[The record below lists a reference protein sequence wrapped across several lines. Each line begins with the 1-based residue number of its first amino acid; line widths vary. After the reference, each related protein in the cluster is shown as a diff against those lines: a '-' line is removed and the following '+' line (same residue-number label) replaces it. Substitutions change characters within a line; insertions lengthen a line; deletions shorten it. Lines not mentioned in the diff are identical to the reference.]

1 MADAHEGMS
10 LSLKANFAQVNEA
23 KKATQALNSAFGELQ
38 RRANSL
44 HMSTNFPREINHI
57 DTVTAS
63 YVRRLESEGKTYE
76 ANQQKVKAYQ
86 GAISKLSAEQSRLQ
100 SALSRTTSSTDKA
113 SDAYRSQQIKL
124 NQTTAEINKFKAGI
138 KSAQSEM
145 DRLHPTG
152 FNRWVKGAD
161 EVNKAATTMKSKL
174 HSAWDSIRGGAT
186 VAAAGIGAVGAA
198 AFSGAKQSA
207 EIQQRYREI
216 NNLAVLG
223 GEKQKEVTKS
233 VMEMQRQGRDMSIK
247 YGKSQQ
253 EIAAGYEDLVKRG
266 YTTKQAVG
274 ALQTELQASVA
285 SGDKFSDVTTVSS
298 QVLDAFGMRADD
310 TATMLK
316 NTKNV
321 VNELAYSA
329 DATSTG
335 FSDLGVAMSYVGT
348 AAHSNNIR
356 LAETASALGV
366 LSNNGL
372 ESDKAGTALRATI
385 NGLTNQANKI
395 GKKNSIFD
403 KLGIKKSEMV
413 DAHGNLKGLSQ
424 DMAVLYKHIE
434 EHSKGGSDQ
443 NGFFKSIFGTTGMN
457 GAMILA
463 KSSKEVEDLTKRTE
477 KAGKTGKYVSE
488 LAAKNMGT
496 AQGSANSARQAM
508 NAFKMTLGNA
518 VLPAINKASN
528 ELAKFLLS
536 KDGKKFQKDVGGA
549 VAKVA
554 NELVKFIEWSSTH
567 KKQIEW
573 IGKGLLV
580 GYSAVKAAQF
590 ISFLGKVKTG
600 LEAIKATK
608 LVGGLFGTGENA
620 GIVTKLMGGSKIAKA
635 GPQSVIDVAAK
646 GSRKWYQAPLE
657 SARHAGGFKNLT
669 TLGKVANVGAGIGVG
684 IDAGTQ
690 VFSAIKNRHNAEKRS
705 QDIGGAVGTG
715 AGGLIGLAVGGPMG
729 AMVGAQI
736 GKVAGRW
743 GGHAVNEF
751 TKGWQR
757 SKPPKNF
764 WSLENLG
771 WSTKDT
777 LGKIGKWGGK
787 VGKNIGSAIGKGK
800 KWVGKNGKE
809 LALTA
814 VSPMLGIPALLY
826 KNNPKVKKWADG
838 IGKTIS
844 TNWHNGVKGVG
855 KWIKSIPSNLG
866 KTGKGIKNWATQTGN
881 NIHKGWNKGIK
892 ASHNFFKNLPK
903 NTRNFVKSTQRSM
916 SKFGRSV
923 QRGFTGAYKK
933 ARGKVH
939 AFGKWYGKTWSRI
952 FRTVNNNRYV
962 KAFKKGRLFQTAF
975 KDMKSRWNGFSKWFG
990 KGWNSF
996 WKKTKKWAQN
1006 SWNGIKHNWNSF
1018 WGAIPKKW
1026 DAFKKSFGKGWS
1038 SFWGG
1043 VGRTFSNIVKGIEDA
1058 WNKSIGGIIKAWN
1071 GFTGKLGAFGKWA
1084 KNSWTG
1090 TKNNVKGFANDINYA
1105 FGGSK
1110 HKYKYDKFAHAN
1122 GGSMHTSHGALVGE
1136 AGPELAYKPYANH
1149 VRLLGANGPQFTKVH
1164 AGEHI
1169 LNARD
1174 TAKVLNGGLG
1184 NGLTL
1189 KGYASGTDK
1198 LGKTSKKVTNDY
1210 KQIADKSSK
1219 SLNSLSK
1226 KSSSTWN
1233 KIARQTGKDSSK
1245 TRKRAISDYSD
1256 MHKGIVK
1263 QMDKTH
1269 DGVISLSESTAKGF
1283 GKALDKTKGYARD
1296 AMSDSIGEINKGITG
1311 IDKVLGQFGGNTS
1324 VIKPVKFATGTDANG
1339 RLTENTLAM
1348 VNDAQTGPRQEALV
1362 SDKNELFLPRG
1373 NNVTM
1378 MLPKGWGVL
1387 NGTQTQQVAKSAG
1400 VKHFAK
1406 GSGLSHSALRKLA
1419 EKAGANPAD
1428 SFKDMFLDK
1437 LRPSGSNLKRG
1448 SVELAQNSSQ
1458 HFGNPWSN
1466 AMWTVIND
1474 AIGDSSKNAKGLLK
1488 AVEKNGEGHK
1498 YVWGAAG
1505 PSTFDCSGLVMY
1517 TLKHDYGIDYPHFS
1531 GAQYARTQHI
1541 SKNDAR
1547 MGDLVFWGPGD
1558 HVGVYAGGNKYFS
1571 AESPS
1576 QGIHMNTLSS
1586 VVGHGS
1592 PMFGRVKGIKN
1603 DSSKA
1608 TRKNT
1613 ADKALINLAKRELG
1627 ASALKWIKDKL
1638 GDEMGSLS
1646 NPSGDGVARWRSVIE
1661 RAARVMHVSL
1671 SKADLAHIL
1680 NVTAHESGGN
1690 PKAVNG
1696 WDSNAKA
1703 GTPSKGVIQF
1713 IQPTFDHYAVKGHH
1727 NILNGYDQ
1735 YLAMFND
1742 KTWRRDLTLG
1752 GWGPTGAVRGYA
1764 KGGRP
1769 KAHTPFIAGERGPEL
1784 ITADGPVKV
1793 DSHEQTK
1800 RKVSDLAQMFKFPKI
1815 NRPTR
1820 SNSSAPVININFN
1833 GPIYGTKEEA
1843 KRIAELVRR
1852 EINKALV
1859 NIGDEFGT
1867 DPSIY

>member
-1 MADAHEGMS
+1 
-10 LSLKANFAQVNEA
+10 
-23 KKATQALNSAFGELQ
+23 
-38 RRANSL
+38 
-44 HMSTNFPREINHI
+44 
-57 DTVTAS
+57 
-63 YVRRLESEGKTYE
+63 
-76 ANQQKVKAYQ
+76 
-86 GAISKLSAEQSRLQ
+86 
-100 SALSRTTSSTDKA
+100 
-113 SDAYRSQQIKL
+113 
-124 NQTTAEINKFKAGI
+124 
-138 KSAQSEM
+138 
-145 DRLHPTG
+145 
-152 FNRWVKGAD
+152 
-161 EVNKAATTMKSKL
+161 
-174 HSAWDSIRGGAT
+174 
-186 VAAAGIGAVGAA
+186 
-198 AFSGAKQSA
+198 
-207 EIQQRYREI
+207 
-216 NNLAVLG
+216 
-223 GEKQKEVTKS
+223 
-233 VMEMQRQGRDMSIK
+233 
-247 YGKSQQ
+247 
-253 EIAAGYEDLVKRG
+253 
-266 YTTKQAVG
+266 
-274 ALQTELQASVA
+274 
-285 SGDKFSDVTTVSS
+285 
-298 QVLDAFGMRADD
+298 
-310 TATMLK
+310 
-316 NTKNV
+316 
-321 VNELAYSA
+321 
-329 DATSTG
+329 
-335 FSDLGVAMSYVGT
+335 
-348 AAHSNNIR
+348 
-356 LAETASALGV
+356 
-366 LSNNGL
+366 
-372 ESDKAGTALRATI
+372 
-385 NGLTNQANKI
+385 
-395 GKKNSIFD
+395 
-403 KLGIKKSEMV
+403 MV

-424 DMAVLYKHIE
+424 DMSVLYKHIE

-518 VLPAINKASN
+518 VLPAINEASN
-528 ELAKFLLS
+528 SLAKFLLS
-536 KDGKKFQKDVGGA
+536 KDGEKFQKNVGKVVGDFANGLVSLIRFATQHETMMKFVGGGFLA
-549 VAKVA
+549 
-554 NELVKFIEWSSTH
+554 
-567 KKQIEW
+567 
-573 IGKGLLV
+573 
-580 GYSAVKAAQF
+580 GYATVKAAKAV
-590 ISFLGKVKTG
+590 SF
-600 LEAIKATK
+600 
-608 LVGGLFGTGENA
+608 VGGLYEQYKKLADISPRVASIGKTAGELTSTKTSFKNMTKGAKFAVGVSAVFNAAQIGNDFYQAATAKTAKQRIQSAGA
-620 GIVTKLMGGSKIAKA
+620 GIGG
-635 GPQSVIDVAAK
+635 
-646 GSRKWYQAPLE
+646 L
-657 SARHAGGFKNLT
+657 
-669 TLGKVANVGAGIGVG
+669 VGAGIGG
-684 IDAGTQ
+684 MLGGAAGATIGAQ
-690 VFSAIKNRHNAEKRS
+690 LGQAMGPKAATEFVKYFNPDTKYVERHKGKDGKTHKRVFTANTGRTKAEKSWNMNHTMDWQNFLHPNNVADFFGGAANITWNWLGHLNDQGFKNRSAKTLKASYKGSWEESFGKWLHQPMGKVSPSIRENAKRANKNRSAIGNWWNSLFGGDKVQAAELTKAQRKALRNGKTIGVSATKGAKSGMKDFPSWTKKLSAKSNKWFKSKWDGMKSWAGGVNKNVQSGWHGFTSWSGNLSHRSSKFFKSKWSGMQSWAGGINKDVQSGWKGIKTWFGNLGKNAVDLFKKPFEGLSKWAS
-705 QDIGGAVGTG
+705 DHTPKPVKAALGAVGKG
-715 AGGLIGLAVGGPMG
+715 
-729 AMVGAQI
+729 
-736 GKVAGRW
+736 
-743 GGHAVNEF
+743 VN
-751 TKGWQR
+751 W
-757 SKPPKNF
+757 
-764 WSLENLG
+764 
-771 WSTKDT
+771 
-777 LGKIGKWGGK
+777 
-787 VGKNIGSAIGKGK
+787 VKGK
-800 KWVGKNGKE
+800 
-809 LALTA
+809 L
-814 VSPMLGIPALLY
+814 
-826 KNNPKVKKWADG
+826 
-838 IGKTIS
+838 
-844 TNWHNGVKGVG
+844 
-855 KWIKSIPSNLG
+855 
-866 KTGKGIKNWATQTGN
+866 TGK
-881 NIHKGWNKGIK
+881 
-892 ASHNFFKNLPK
+892 
-903 NTRNFVKSTQRSM
+903 
-916 SKFGRSV
+916 
-923 QRGFTGAYKK
+923 
-933 ARGKVH
+933 
-939 AFGKWYGKTWSRI
+939 
-952 FRTVNNNRYV
+952 
-962 KAFKKGRLFQTAF
+962 
-975 KDMKSRWNGFSKWFG
+975 
-990 KGWNSF
+990 
-996 WKKTKKWAQN
+996 
-1006 SWNGIKHNWNSF
+1006 
-1018 WGAIPKKW
+1018 
-1026 DAFKKSFGKGWS
+1026 
-1038 SFWGG
+1038 
-1043 VGRTFSNIVKGIEDA
+1043 
-1058 WNKSIGGIIKAWN
+1058 
-1071 GFTGKLGAFGKWA
+1071 
-1084 KNSWTG
+1084 
-1090 TKNNVKGFANDINYA
+1090 
-1105 FGGSK
+1105 
-1110 HKYKYDKFAHAN
+1110 AHAN
-1122 GGSMHTSHGALVGE
+1122 GGLMHTSHGALVGE
-1136 AGPELAYKPYANH
+1136 AGPELAYKPYANN

-1169 LNARD
+1169 LNAHD

-1233 KIARQTGKDSSK
+1233 KITRQTGKDSSK

-1387 NGTQTQQVAKSAG
+1387 NGTQTQQVAKSTG

-1419 EKAGANPAD
+1419 EKAGANPAQ
-1428 SFKDMFLDK
+1428 SFKEMYLDK
-1437 LRPSGSNLKRG
+1437 LKPSGSNLKRG
-1448 SVELAQNSSQ
+1448 SIGLAQNSSQ

-1603 DSSKA
+1603 DFSKA

-1852 EINKALV
+1852 EINKVLV

-1867 DPSIY
+1867 DPSLY

>member
-1 MADAHEGMS
+1 MAGTHESFNLGVR
-10 LSLKANFAQVNEA
+10 ANFAQVEEA
-23 KKATQALNSAFGELQ
+23 RKATNALYAALGQVE
-38 RRANSL
+38 RRANNM
-44 HMSTNFPREINHI
+44 HMNGNLPKEINHI

-63 YVRRLESEGKTYE
+63 YIRRLESEGKTYE
-76 ANQQKVKAYQ
+76 ANQQKVKAYHS
-86 GAISKLSAEQSRLQ
+86 AIAELNNKQKDLEI
-100 SALSRTTSSTDKA
+100 ALNRTANATDKN
-113 SDAYRSQQIKL
+113 SDAYRTQQIKI
-124 NQTTAEINKFKAGI
+124 NQTVADINKFKAGM
-138 KSAQSEM
+138 KSVQAEM
-145 DRLHPTG
+145 DRMRPTG
-152 FNRWVKGAD
+152 FNRIVHSA
-161 EVNKAATTMKSKL
+161 EVATKATDTMKNKL

-186 VAAAGIGAVGAA
+186 VAAAGIGAIGAA
-198 AFSGAKQSA
+198 AMSGAKQSA
-207 EIQQRYREI
+207 AIQQRYREI
-216 NNLAVLG
+216 NNLAVLS
-223 GEKQKEVTKS
+223 GEHQKEVTKAVS
-233 VMEMQRQGRDMSIK
+233 AMQREGRDISIK

-266 YTTKQAVG
+266 YTTKQALG
-274 ALQTELQASVA
+274 ALTTEVQASVA

-298 QVLDAFGMRADD
+298 QVLDAFGMRAK
-310 TATMLK
+310 TTSTMLK
-316 NTKNV
+316 NTKQV

-348 AAHSNNIR
+348 AAKSNNVS

-385 NGLTNQANKI
+385 NGLTNQINKI
-395 GKKNSIFD
+395 GTKNSIFT
-403 KLGIKKSEMV
+403 KLGIKKSEML

-424 DMAVLYKHIE
+424 DMSVLYKHIE
-434 EHSKGGSDQ
+434 EHSKGGSDK
-443 NGFFKSIFGTTGMN
+443 NGFFKSIFGTSGMN

-477 KAGKTGKYVSE
+477 EAGKTGSYVAK
-488 LAAKNMGT
+488 LAARNMGT
-496 AQGSANSARQAM
+496 AQGSAASARQAM

-518 VLPAINKASN
+518 VLPAINQASN
-528 ELAKFLLS
+528 SLAKFLLS
-536 KDGKKFQKDVGGA
+536 KDGKKFQKNVGKVVGDFANGLVSLIRFATQHETMMKFVGGGFLA
-549 VAKVA
+549 GYATVKVAK
-554 NELVKFIEWSSTH
+554 
-567 KKQIEW
+567 
-573 IGKGLLV
+573 
-580 GYSAVKAAQF
+580 AV
-590 ISFLGKVKTG
+590 SF
-600 LEAIKATK
+600 
-608 LVGGLFGTGENA
+608 VGGLYEQYKKLAEISPKVASLGKTA
-620 GIVTKLMGGSKIAKA
+620 GQLTNFKTSFRNV
-635 GPQSVIDVAAK
+635 AK
-646 GSRKWYQAPLE
+646 GAKLAVGVSAVFSAAQIGNDFYQAATAK
-657 SARHAGGFKNLT
+657 STKQRIQGVGAGVGSL
-669 TLGKVANVGAGIGVG
+669 VGAGIGG
-684 IDAGTQ
+684 ALGGPAGATIGAQ
-690 VFSAIKNRHNAEKRS
+690 LGQAMGPKAAQEFVKYFNPDTKYLFPYKGKDGKTHRRVVTANTGRTKAERSWGMNHTMDWQNFLHPNNAADFFGGAANITWNWLGHLNDQGFKNRSAKTLRASYKGSWEENLGKWLHSPMGKVSPSIRENAKRS
-705 QDIGGAVGTG
+705 QANRT
-715 AGGLIGLAVGGPMG
+715 
-729 AMVGAQI
+729 
-736 GKVAGRW
+736 
-743 GGHAVNEF
+743 
-751 TKGWQR
+751 
-757 SKPPKNF
+757 
-764 WSLENLG
+764 
-771 WSTKDT
+771 
-777 LGKIGKWGGK
+777 
-787 VGKNIGSAIGKGK
+787 
-800 KWVGKNGKE
+800 
-809 LALTA
+809 
-814 VSPMLGIPALLY
+814 
-826 KNNPKVKKWADG
+826 
-838 IGKTIS
+838 
-844 TNWHNGVKGVG
+844 
-855 KWIKSIPSNLG
+855 
-866 KTGKGIKNWATQTGN
+866 
-881 NIHKGWNKGIK
+881 
-892 ASHNFFKNLPK
+892 
-903 NTRNFVKSTQRSM
+903 
-916 SKFGRSV
+916 
-923 QRGFTGAYKK
+923 
-933 ARGKVH
+933 
-939 AFGKWYGKTWSRI
+939 AFGKWWNNLFGSNKVEAAELTQAQKKALRNGKAIGVSATKGAKSGMKDFPSWTKRLSAKSNKWFKSKWDGMKSWASGVNKKVQGGWHGFASWSGNLSHKSSKFFRSKWSGMQSWASGINKNVQSGWKGIKTWFGNLGKNAVDLFKKPFEGLSKWVSDH
-952 FRTVNNNRYV
+952 TPKPV
-962 KAFKKGRLFQTAF
+962 KAALGAV
-975 KDMKSRWNGFSKWFG
+975 G
-990 KGWNSF
+990 KG
-996 WKKTKKWAQN
+996 
-1006 SWNGIKHNWNSF
+1006 INW
-1018 WGAIPKKW
+1018 
-1026 DAFKKSFGKGWS
+1026 
-1038 SFWGG
+1038 
-1043 VGRTFSNIVKGIEDA
+1043 VKG
-1058 WNKSIGGIIKAWN
+1058 KL
-1071 GFTGKLGAFGKWA
+1071 TGK
-1084 KNSWTG
+1084 
-1090 TKNNVKGFANDINYA
+1090 
-1105 FGGSK
+1105 
-1110 HKYKYDKFAHAN
+1110 AHAN
-1122 GGSMHTSHGALVGE
+1122 GGTMHTTHGALVGE

-1149 VRLLGANGPQFTKVH
+1149 VRLLGANGPQFTKVQS
-1164 AGEHI
+1164 GEHI

-1219 SLNSLSK
+1219 QLNSLSK
-1226 KSSSTWN
+1226 KSQNVWN
-1233 KIARQTGKDSSK
+1233 KITRQTGKDSSN
-1245 TRKRAISDYSD
+1245 TRKRAVSDYAD

-1283 GKALDKTKGYARD
+1283 GKALGKTKGYAKD
-1296 AMSDSIGEINKGITG
+1296 AMSDMIGQVNKGISG

-1339 RLTENTLAM
+1339 RLTQNTLAM
-1348 VNDAQTGPRQEALV
+1348 VNDATTGPRQEALV
-1362 SDKNELFLPRG
+1362 SDKNELYLPHG

-1387 NGTQTQQVAKSAG
+1387 NGTQTQQVAQSAG
-1400 VKHFAK
+1400 IKHFAK
-1406 GSGLSHSALRKLA
+1406 GTGLSHSALKKLA
-1419 EKAGANPAD
+1419 EKAEANPAQ
-1428 SFKDMFLDK
+1428 SFKEMFLDK
-1437 LRPSGSNLKRG
+1437 LKPSGSNLKRG
-1448 SVELAQNSSQ
+1448 SIGLAQNSSQ

-1603 DSSKA
+1603 DSSKV

-1613 ADKALINLAKRELG
+1613 ADKSLINLAKRELG

-1769 KAHTPFIAGERGPEL
+1769 KVHTPFIAGERGPEL

-1793 DSHEQTK
+1793 DTHEQTK
-1800 RKVSDLAQMFKFPKI
+1800 RKLSDLVNLVDPKI
-1815 NRPTR
+1815 NRPTHR
-1820 SNSSAPVININFN
+1820 NNSAPIININFN
-1833 GPIYGTKEEA
+1833 GPIGGSVEDA
-1843 KRIAELVRR
+1843 KRIAEIVKR
-1852 EINKALV
+1852 EITQYLV

-1867 DPSIY
+1867 DPSLY

>member
-38 RRANSL
+38 RRANNL
-44 HMSTNFPREINHI
+44 HMSANFPREINHI

-63 YVRRLESEGKTYE
+63 YVKRLESEGKTYE

-86 GAISKLSAEQSRLQ
+86 GAIGKLSAEQSRLQ
-100 SALSRTTSSTDKA
+100 SALNRTTSSTDKA
-113 SDAYRSQQIKL
+113 SDAYRNQQIKL

-145 DRLHPTG
+145 ERIHPTG
-152 FNRWVKGAD
+152 FNRWVKGAND
-161 EVNKAATTMKSKL
+161 VTKATSTMKNKL

-198 AFSGAKQSA
+198 AMSGAKQSA
-207 EIQQRYREI
+207 AIQQRYREI

-223 GEKQKEVTKS
+223 GERQKEVTKAVS
-233 VMEMQRQGRDMSIK
+233 AMQREGRDISIK

-253 EIAAGYEDLVKRG
+253 EVAAGYEDLVKRG
-266 YTTKQAVG
+266 YTTKQALG
-274 ALQTELQASVA
+274 ALTTEVQASVA

-385 NGLTNQANKI
+385 NGLTNQVNKI

-463 KSSKEVEDLTKRTE
+463 KSSKEVEDLTRRTE

-518 VLPAINKASN
+518 VLPAINEASN
-528 ELAKFLLS
+528 SLAKFLLS
-536 KDGKKFQKDVGGA
+536 KDGEKFQKNVGKVVGDFANGLVSLIRFATQHETMMKFVGGGFLA
-549 VAKVA
+549 
-554 NELVKFIEWSSTH
+554 
-567 KKQIEW
+567 
-573 IGKGLLV
+573 
-580 GYSAVKAAQF
+580 GYATVKAARAV
-590 ISFLGKVKTG
+590 SF
-600 LEAIKATK
+600 
-608 LVGGLFGTGENA
+608 VGGLYEQYKRLTGITPKIKDLENVTSRSAGVKSGLSKYLTGNRLVFGATVAFSAAQIGTDFYKA
-620 GIVTKLMGGSKIAKA
+620 ATAKSTQDRIA
-635 GPQSVIDVAAK
+635 D
-646 GSRKWYQAPLE
+646 
-657 SARHAGGFKNLT
+657 
-669 TLGKVANVGAGIGVG
+669 VGAG
-684 IDAGTQ
+684 AGNL
-690 VFSAIKNRHNAEKRS
+690 I
-705 QDIGGAVGTG
+705 GTG
-715 AGGLIGLAVGGPMG
+715 IGAAL
-729 AMVGAQI
+729 
-736 GKVAGRW
+736 
-743 GGHAVNEF
+743 
-751 TKGWQR
+751 
-757 SKPPKNF
+757 
-764 WSLENLG
+764 
-771 WSTKDT
+771 
-777 LGKIGKWGGK
+777 GGK
-787 VGKNIGSAIGKGK
+787 TGAAIGSQLGQAMGPAAAKSFNKAFNPNTRFNLKNPKPIAHGKKHIVQYTENGYYYTIGKGK
-800 KWVGKNGKE
+800 QKYFKDQRNYSEKE
-809 LALTA
+809 LNTGHRLDATQFLQAKNPVDFVTGALSGGYQFISHLNDLDYLKRSIKFANASSQKGWFNDFFFKPMGKPKFKDHGDIGKGFRTA
-814 VSPMLGIPALLY
+814 IGNWFRSKPNAGRAYQSTPGEKWIASLFSGNKVQAAELTKAQRKALRDGKSIGIS
-826 KNNPKVKKWADG
+826 VKKGAQKGMQGFPAWAQKL
-838 IGKTIS
+838 GKKS
-844 TNWHNGVKGVG
+844 NDWFKG
-855 KWIKSIPSNLG
+855 KWSGMEKWSGAVNKNVQSGWHGFTSWSGNLSHRSSKFFKSKWSGMQSWAGGINKDVQSGWKGIKTWFGNLG
-866 KTGKGIKNWATQTGN
+866 KNAVDLFKKPFEGLSKWVSDHTPKPVKAALGAVGKGVNWVKGKLTGK
-881 NIHKGWNKGIK
+881 
-892 ASHNFFKNLPK
+892 
-903 NTRNFVKSTQRSM
+903 
-916 SKFGRSV
+916 
-923 QRGFTGAYKK
+923 
-933 ARGKVH
+933 
-939 AFGKWYGKTWSRI
+939 
-952 FRTVNNNRYV
+952 
-962 KAFKKGRLFQTAF
+962 
-975 KDMKSRWNGFSKWFG
+975 
-990 KGWNSF
+990 
-996 WKKTKKWAQN
+996 
-1006 SWNGIKHNWNSF
+1006 
-1018 WGAIPKKW
+1018 
-1026 DAFKKSFGKGWS
+1026 
-1038 SFWGG
+1038 
-1043 VGRTFSNIVKGIEDA
+1043 
-1058 WNKSIGGIIKAWN
+1058 
-1071 GFTGKLGAFGKWA
+1071 
-1084 KNSWTG
+1084 
-1090 TKNNVKGFANDINYA
+1090 
-1105 FGGSK
+1105 
-1110 HKYKYDKFAHAN
+1110 AHAN
-1122 GGSMHTSHGALVGE
+1122 GGIMHTSHGALVGE
-1136 AGPELAYKPYANH
+1136 AGPELAYEPYANN
-1149 VRLLGANGPQFTKVH
+1149 VRLLGANGPQFTKIH

-1169 LNARD
+1169 LNAHD

-1210 KQIADKSSK
+1210 KEIADKSSK

-1233 KIARQTGKDSSK
+1233 KITRQTGKDSSK

-1283 GKALDKTKGYARD
+1283 GKALGKTKGYARD

-1373 NNVTM
+1373 NNITM

-1419 EKAGANPAD
+1419 EKAGANPAQ
-1428 SFKDMFLDK
+1428 SFKEMYLDK
-1437 LRPSGSNLKRG
+1437 LKPSGSNLKRG
-1448 SVELAQNSSQ
+1448 SIGLAQNSSQ

-1603 DSSKA
+1603 DFSKD

-1820 SNSSAPVININFN
+1820 SNGSAPVININFN

-1852 EINKALV
+1852 EINKVLV

-1867 DPSIY
+1867 DPSLY

>member
-10 LSLKANFAQVNEA
+10 LSLKANFTQVNEA

-44 HMSTNFPREINHI
+44 HMSANFPREINHI

-63 YVRRLESEGKTYE
+63 YVKRLESEGKTYE
-76 ANQQKVKAYQ
+76 ANQQKVNAYQ
-86 GAISKLSAEQSRLQ
+86 GAIGKLSAEQSRLQ
-100 SALSRTTSSTDKA
+100 TALNRTTSSTDKA

-145 DRLHPTG
+145 KRIHPTG
-152 FNRWVKGAD
+152 FNRWVKGAN
-161 EVNKAATTMKSKL
+161 EVNKITDTVKGKL
-174 HSAWDSIRGGAT
+174 HSAFSSIKGGAI
-186 VAAAGIGAVGAA
+186 ASAGAIGAVGAA

-207 EIQQRYREI
+207 AIQQRYREI

-233 VMEMQRQGRDMSIK
+233 VTEMQRQGRDMSIK

-253 EIAAGYEDLVKRG
+253 KIAEGYEDLIKRG
-266 YTTKQAVG
+266 YTTKQALG

-285 SGDKFSDVTTVSS
+285 SGDDFKDVTTVSS
-298 QVLDAFGMRADD
+298 QVLEAFGMKADS
-310 TATMLK
+310 TKTMLK
-316 NTKNV
+316 NTKEV

-329 DATSTG
+329 DATSTR
-335 FSDLGVAMSYVGT
+335 FSDLGVAMSYVGE
-348 AAHSNNIR
+348 AAHTNGIS
-356 LAETASALGV
+356 LSETASALGV
-366 LSNNGL
+366 LSNHGM
-372 ESDKAGTALRATI
+372 ESDKAGTNLRGTI
-385 NGLTNQANKI
+385 NGLTNQINKI
-395 GKKNSIFD
+395 GKKNSIFTQ
-403 KLGIKKSEMV
+403 LGITKSEML
-413 DAHGNLKGLSQ
+413 DAHGNIKSLSH
-424 DMAVLYKHIE
+424 DMGVLYKHVQ
-434 EHSKGGSDQ
+434 EHSKGGSQ
-443 NGFFKSIFGTTGMN
+443 TNGFFRSIFGTTAMN
-457 GAMILA
+457 GALTLA
-463 KSSKEVEDLTKRTE
+463 KHSSEVSKLDKNTQHY
-477 KAGKTGKYVSE
+477 GKTGTYVAQ
-488 LAAKNMGT
+488 LAKKNMAT
-496 AQGSANSARQAM
+496 AQGNMASAKRSLDV
-508 NAFKMTLGNA
+508 FKMTLGNA
-518 VLPAINKASN
+518 LLPALNQASN
-528 ELAKFLLS
+528 ALAKFLLS

-549 VAKVA
+549 VGYVA
-554 NELVKFIEWSSTH
+554 NKLVAFIKWTSTH
-567 KKQIEW
+567 EKEVEW

-590 ISFLGKVKTG
+590 ISFLGKVKDW
-600 LEAIKATK
+600 LEAIKSIK
-608 LVGGLFGTGENA
+608 FVGGLFGKGLEDKAATATVQRLGGAVTKGATRGNA
-620 GIVTKLMGGSKIAKA
+620 GILTGALQSAK
-635 GPQSVIDVAAK
+635 S
-646 GSRKWYQAPLE
+646 
-657 SARHAGGFKNLT
+657 AGGFKNLT
-669 TLGKVANVGAGIGVG
+669 TVGKIANVGAGIGVG

-729 AMVGAQI
+729 AAFGAQI

-743 GGHAVNEF
+743 GGHAVNQF
-751 TKGWQR
+751 TKGWQK
-757 SKPPKNF
+757 SKPPKSF

-771 WSTKDT
+771 WSTHDMFNEV
-777 LGKIGKWGGK
+777 GKGWNDFWGGMGNWRKKQSAGWTKWNRQTAQGIGKWASD
-787 VGKNIGSAIGKGK
+787 VGKGWNK
-800 KWVGKNGKE
+800 
-809 LALTA
+809 
-814 VSPMLGIPALLY
+814 
-826 KNNPKVKKWADG
+826 
-838 IGKTIS
+838 
-844 TNWHNGVKGVG
+844 GVKGVG
-855 KWIKSIPSNLG
+855 KWIHDIPSNIG
-866 KTGKGIKNWATQTGN
+866 KTGTSIKNWAGNVGN
-881 NIHKGWNKGIK
+881 NIHKGFDTATRNT
-892 ASHNFFKNLPK
+892 HNFFKSLPK
-903 NTRNFVKSTQRSM
+903 NTRKTGSNIKNWA
-916 SKFGRSV
+916 SKTGRNIGKGINS
-923 QRGFTGAYKK
+923 GWKK
-933 ARGKVH
+933 AKTGVSN
-939 AFGKWYGKTWSRI
+939 FGKWYSKKWNDIWKS
-952 FRTVNNNRYV
+952 VNNNRYV
-962 KAFKKGRLFQTAF
+962 KAFKKGQLFQTAF
-975 KDMKSRWNGFSKWFG
+975 KDMKSRWNAFSKWFG
-990 KGWNSF
+990 KGWNGF
-996 WKKTKKWAQN
+996 WAKIGKWAKN
-1006 SWNGIKHNWNSF
+1006 SWNGIKRNWNNF
-1018 WGAIPKKW
+1018 WGSLPKKW
-1026 DAFKKSFGKGWS
+1026 EAFKKGFAKGWS
-1038 SFWGG
+1038 NFWGG
-1043 VGRTFSNIVKGIEDA
+1043 IKKA
-1058 WNKSIGGIIKAWN
+1058 WDNSIGRIIKAWN

-1090 TKNNVKGFANDINYA
+1090 TKNNVKGFTNRMIYGA
-1105 FGGSK
+1105 GGK
-1110 HKYKYDKFAHAN
+1110 KTTFKYDKFAHAN
-1122 GGSMHTSHGALVGE
+1122 GGTMHTSHGALVGE
-1136 AGPELAYKPYANH
+1136 AGPELAYKPYANN

-1219 SLNSLSK
+1219 SLNNLSK

-1233 KIARQTGKDSSK
+1233 KITRQTGKDSSK

-1324 VIKPVKFATGTDANG
+1324 VIKPVKFASGTDANG

-1419 EKAGANPAD
+1419 EKAGANPAQ
-1428 SFKDMFLDK
+1428 SFKEMYLDK
-1437 LRPSGSNLKRG
+1437 LKPSGSNLKRG
-1448 SVELAQNSSQ
+1448 SIGLVQNSSQ

-1466 AMWTVIND
+1466 AMWTVINN
-1474 AIGDSSKNAKGLLK
+1474 AIGGGDGKGGTREAFLKYAERTFSGVPYQMGAASKKLSDCSGMVSQALEHFGINIGRTTVAMQSSSGVQYLGKSLSKTIPGDL
-1488 AVEKNGEGHK
+1488 VIFGHGT
-1498 YVWGAAG
+1498 GAAG
-1505 PSTFDCSGLVMY
+1505 HVGIIKNPHTGTMFNETPPHARVTSIADDKGMGYGYYRVRGLHNASQSKKQAVADKRLISLAKQELGHHAISWIKKNLSDDLGSLGSFSIGGDLAQRAKALAAGLRKLDPNATKNGIAAILGNWNFESGGLNPGAVNPGGGASGLGQWLGGRKANLIAY
-1517 TLKHDYGIDYPHFS
+1517 ARRHGTSWKNA
-1531 GAQYARTQHI
+1531 GAQLSFAVKGEGSDSAILRSI
-1541 SKNDAR
+1541 LEGSGSVAS
-1547 MGDLVFWGPGD
+1547 L
-1558 HVGVYAGGNKYFS
+1558 ANKFS
-1571 AESPS
+1571 AEWERGGYNA
-1576 QGIHMNTLSS
+1576 QHVRGAMEI
-1586 VVGHGS
+1586 
-1592 PMFGRVKGIKN
+1592 R
-1603 DSSKA
+1603 
-1608 TRKNT
+1608 
-1613 ADKALINLAKRELG
+1613 KAL
-1627 ASALKWIKDKL
+1627 
-1638 GDEMGSLS
+1638 
-1646 NPSGDGVARWRSVIE
+1646 
-1661 RAARVMHVSL
+1661 
-1671 SKADLAHIL
+1671 
-1680 NVTAHESGGN
+1680 
-1690 PKAVNG
+1690 
-1696 WDSNAKA
+1696 
-1703 GTPSKGVIQF
+1703 
-1713 IQPTFDHYAVKGHH
+1713 
-1727 NILNGYDQ
+1727 
-1735 YLAMFND
+1735 
-1742 KTWRRDLTLG
+1742 
-1752 GWGPTGAVRGYA
+1752 GYA

-1820 SNSSAPVININFN
+1820 SDGSAPVININFN

-1852 EINKALV
+1852 EINKVLV

-1867 DPSIY
+1867 DPSLY

>member
-44 HMSTNFPREINHI
+44 HMSANFPREINHI

-63 YVRRLESEGKTYE
+63 YVKRLESEGKTYE

-86 GAISKLSAEQSRLQ
+86 GAIGKLSAEQSRLQ
-100 SALSRTTSSTDKA
+100 SALNRTTSSTDKA

-145 DRLHPTG
+145 DRIRPTG
-152 FNRWVKGAD
+152 FNRIVRDAD
-161 EVNKAATTMKSKL
+161 RVTKSAETMKSKL

-207 EIQQRYREI
+207 AIQQRYREI

-233 VMEMQRQGRDMSIK
+233 VMEMQHQGRDMSIK

-372 ESDKAGTALRATI
+372 ESDKGGTALRATI
-385 NGLTNQANKI
+385 NGLTNQVNKI

-434 EHSKGGSDQ
+434 EHSKGSSDQ

-463 KSSKEVEDLTKRTE
+463 KSSKEVEDLTRRTE

-518 VLPAINKASN
+518 VLPAINEASN
-528 ELAKFLLS
+528 SLAKFLLS
-536 KDGKKFQKDVGGA
+536 KDGEKFQKNVGKVVGDFANGLVSLIRFATQHETMMKFVGGGFLA
-549 VAKVA
+549 GYA
-554 NELVKFIEWSSTH
+554 N
-567 KKQIEW
+567 
-573 IGKGLLV
+573 
-580 GYSAVKAAQF
+580 VKAARAV
-590 ISFLGKVKTG
+590 SF
-600 LEAIKATK
+600 
-608 LVGGLFGTGENA
+608 VGGLYEQYKRLTDITPKIKDLENVTSRSAGVKSGLSKYLTGNRLVFGATVAFSAAQIGTDFYKA
-620 GIVTKLMGGSKIAKA
+620 ATAKSTQDRIA
-635 GPQSVIDVAAK
+635 D
-646 GSRKWYQAPLE
+646 
-657 SARHAGGFKNLT
+657 
-669 TLGKVANVGAGIGVG
+669 VGAG
-684 IDAGTQ
+684 AGNL
-690 VFSAIKNRHNAEKRS
+690 I
-705 QDIGGAVGTG
+705 GTG
-715 AGGLIGLAVGGPMG
+715 IGAAL
-729 AMVGAQI
+729 
-736 GKVAGRW
+736 
-743 GGHAVNEF
+743 
-751 TKGWQR
+751 
-757 SKPPKNF
+757 
-764 WSLENLG
+764 
-771 WSTKDT
+771 
-777 LGKIGKWGGK
+777 GGK
-787 VGKNIGSAIGKGK
+787 TGAAIGSQLGQAMGPAAAKSFNKAFNPNTRFNLKNPKPIAHGKKHIVQYTENGYYYTIGKGK
-800 KWVGKNGKE
+800 QKYFKDQRNYSEKE
-809 LALTA
+809 LNTGHRLDATQFLQAKNPVDFVTGALSGGYQVIPHLNDLDYLKRSIKFANASSQKGWFNDFFFKPMGKPKFKDHGDIGKGFRTA
-814 VSPMLGIPALLY
+814 IGNWFRSKPNAGRAYQSTPGEKWIASLFSGNKVQAAELTKAQRKALRDGKSIGIS
-826 KNNPKVKKWADG
+826 VKKGAQKGMQGFPAWAQKL
-838 IGKTIS
+838 GKKS
-844 TNWHNGVKGVG
+844 NDWFKG
-855 KWIKSIPSNLG
+855 KWSGMEKWSGAVNKNVQSGWHGFTSWSGNLSHRSSKFFKSKWSGMQSWAGGINKDVQSGWKGIKTWFGNLG
-866 KTGKGIKNWATQTGN
+866 KNAVDLFKKPFEGLSKWVSDHTPKPVKAALGAVGKGVNWVKGKLTGK
-881 NIHKGWNKGIK
+881 
-892 ASHNFFKNLPK
+892 
-903 NTRNFVKSTQRSM
+903 
-916 SKFGRSV
+916 
-923 QRGFTGAYKK
+923 
-933 ARGKVH
+933 
-939 AFGKWYGKTWSRI
+939 
-952 FRTVNNNRYV
+952 
-962 KAFKKGRLFQTAF
+962 
-975 KDMKSRWNGFSKWFG
+975 
-990 KGWNSF
+990 
-996 WKKTKKWAQN
+996 
-1006 SWNGIKHNWNSF
+1006 
-1018 WGAIPKKW
+1018 
-1026 DAFKKSFGKGWS
+1026 
-1038 SFWGG
+1038 
-1043 VGRTFSNIVKGIEDA
+1043 
-1058 WNKSIGGIIKAWN
+1058 
-1071 GFTGKLGAFGKWA
+1071 
-1084 KNSWTG
+1084 
-1090 TKNNVKGFANDINYA
+1090 
-1105 FGGSK
+1105 
-1110 HKYKYDKFAHAN
+1110 AHAN
-1122 GGSMHTSHGALVGE
+1122 GGLMHTSHGALVGE
-1136 AGPELAYKPYANH
+1136 AGPELAYKPYANN

-1169 LNARD
+1169 LNAHD

-1233 KIARQTGKDSSK
+1233 KITRQTGKDSSK

-1283 GKALDKTKGYARD
+1283 GKALGKTKGYARD

-1373 NNVTM
+1373 NNITM

-1419 EKAGANPAD
+1419 EKAGANPAQ
-1428 SFKDMFLDK
+1428 SFKEMYLDK
-1437 LRPSGSNLKRG
+1437 LKPSGSNLKRG
-1448 SVELAQNSSQ
+1448 SIGLAQNSSQ

-1603 DSSKA
+1603 DFSKA

-1852 EINKALV
+1852 EINKVLV

-1867 DPSIY
+1867 DPSLY

>member
-1 MADAHEGMS
+1 MTDAHEGMS
-10 LSLKANFAQVNEA
+10 LSLKANFTQVNEA

-44 HMSTNFPREINHI
+44 HMSANFPREINHI

-86 GAISKLSAEQSRLQ
+86 GAIGKLSAEQSRLQ
-100 SALSRTTSSTDKA
+100 SALNRTTSSTDKA

-145 DRLHPTG
+145 KRIHPTG
-152 FNRWVKGAD
+152 FNRWVKGAN
-161 EVNKAATTMKSKL
+161 EVNKITDTVKGKL
-174 HSAWDSIRGGAT
+174 HSAFSSIKGGAI
-186 VAAAGIGAVGAA
+186 ASAGAIGAVGAA

-207 EIQQRYREI
+207 AIQQRYREI

-233 VMEMQRQGRDMSIK
+233 VTEMQRQGRDMSIK

-253 EIAAGYEDLVKRG
+253 EIAAGYEDLIKRG
-266 YTTKQAVG
+266 YTTKQALG
-274 ALQTELQASVA
+274 ALQAELQASVA
-285 SGDKFSDVTTVSS
+285 SGDDFKDVTTVSS
-298 QVLDAFGMRADD
+298 QVLEAFGMKADS
-310 TATMLK
+310 TKTMLK
-316 NTKNV
+316 NTKEV

-329 DATSTG
+329 DATSTR
-335 FSDLGVAMSYVGT
+335 FSDLGVAMSYVGE
-348 AAHSNNIR
+348 AAHTNSIS
-356 LAETASALGV
+356 LSETASALGV
-366 LSNNGL
+366 LSNHGM
-372 ESDKAGTALRATI
+372 ESDKAGTNLRGTI
-385 NGLTNQANKI
+385 NGLTNQINKI
-395 GKKNSIFD
+395 GKKNSIFTQ
-403 KLGIKKSEMV
+403 LGITKSEML
-413 DAHGNLKGLSQ
+413 DAHGNIKSLSH
-424 DMAVLYKHIE
+424 DMGVLYKHVQ
-434 EHSKGGSDQ
+434 EHSKGGSQ
-443 NGFFKSIFGTTGMN
+443 TNGFFRSIFGTTAMN
-457 GAMILA
+457 GALTLA
-463 KSSKEVEDLTKRTE
+463 KYSSEVSKLDKNTQHY
-477 KAGKTGKYVSE
+477 GKTGTYVAQ
-488 LAAKNMGT
+488 LAKKNMAT
-496 AQGSANSARQAM
+496 AQGNMASAKRSLDV
-508 NAFKMTLGNA
+508 FKMTLGNA
-518 VLPAINKASN
+518 LLPALNQASN
-528 ELAKFLLS
+528 ALAKFLLS

-549 VAKVA
+549 VGYVA
-554 NELVKFIEWSSTH
+554 NKLVAFIKWTSTH
-567 KKQIEW
+567 EKEVEW

-590 ISFLGKVKTG
+590 ISFLGKVKDW
-600 LEAIKATK
+600 LEAIKSIK
-608 LVGGLFGTGENA
+608 FVGGLFGKGLEDKAATATVQRLGGAVTKGATRGNA
-620 GIVTKLMGGSKIAKA
+620 GILTGALQSAK
-635 GPQSVIDVAAK
+635 S
-646 GSRKWYQAPLE
+646 
-657 SARHAGGFKNLT
+657 AGGFKNLT
-669 TLGKVANVGAGIGVG
+669 TVGKIANVGAGIGVG

-729 AMVGAQI
+729 AAFGAQI

-743 GGHAVNEF
+743 GGHAVNQF
-751 TKGWQR
+751 TKGWQK
-757 SKPPKNF
+757 SKPPKSF

-771 WSTKDT
+771 WSTHDMFNE
-777 LGKIGKWGGK
+777 
-787 VGKNIGSAIGKGK
+787 VGKGWNK
-800 KWVGKNGKE
+800 
-809 LALTA
+809 
-814 VSPMLGIPALLY
+814 
-826 KNNPKVKKWADG
+826 
-838 IGKTIS
+838 
-844 TNWHNGVKGVG
+844 GVKGVG
-855 KWIKSIPSNLG
+855 KWIHDIPSNIG
-866 KTGKGIKNWATQTGN
+866 KTGTSIKNWAGNVGN
-881 NIHKGWNKGIK
+881 NIHKGFDTATRNT
-892 ASHNFFKNLPK
+892 HNFFKSLPK
-903 NTRNFVKSTQRSM
+903 NTRKTGSNIKNWA
-916 SKFGRSV
+916 SK
-923 QRGFTGAYKK
+923 TGINIGKGINSGWKK
-933 ARGKVH
+933 AKTGVSN
-939 AFGKWYGKTWSRI
+939 FGKWYGKKWNDIWKS
-952 FRTVNNNRYV
+952 VNNNRYV
-962 KAFKKGRLFQTAF
+962 KAFKKGQLFQTAF
-975 KDMKSRWNGFSKWFG
+975 KDMKSRWNAFSKWFG
-990 KGWNSF
+990 KGWNGF
-996 WKKTKKWAQN
+996 WAKIGKWAKN
-1006 SWNGIKHNWNSF
+1006 SWNGIKRNWNNF
-1018 WGAIPKKW
+1018 WGSLPQKW
-1026 DAFKKSFGKGWS
+1026 EAFKKGFAKGWS
-1038 SFWGG
+1038 NFWGG
-1043 VGRTFSNIVKGIEDA
+1043 IKKA
-1058 WNKSIGGIIKAWN
+1058 WDNSIGGIIKAWN

-1090 TKNNVKGFANDINYA
+1090 TKNNVKGFTNRMIYGA
-1105 FGGSK
+1105 GGK
-1110 HKYKYDKFAHAN
+1110 KTTFKYDKFAHAN
-1122 GGSMHTSHGALVGE
+1122 GGTMHTSHGALVGE
-1136 AGPELAYKPYANH
+1136 AGPELAYKPYAND

-1233 KIARQTGKDSSK
+1233 KITRQTGKDSSK

-1324 VIKPVKFATGTDANG
+1324 VIKPVKFASGTDANG

-1419 EKAGANPAD
+1419 EKAGANPAQ
-1428 SFKDMFLDK
+1428 SFKEMYLDK
-1437 LRPSGSNLKRG
+1437 LKPSGSNLKRG
-1448 SVELAQNSSQ
+1448 SIGLVQNSSQ

-1466 AMWTVIND
+1466 AMWTVINN
-1474 AIGDSSKNAKGLLK
+1474 AIGGGDGKGGTREAFLRFAESTFSGVPYVMGAMSKAASDCSGMVAQALKHFGINAGRSTVDMQHSSALQYLGKSINRTIPGDL
-1488 AVEKNGEGHK
+1488 VIFGHGT
-1498 YVWGAAG
+1498 GAAG
-1505 PSTFDCSGLVMY
+1505 
-1517 TLKHDYGIDYPHFS
+1517 
-1531 GAQYARTQHI
+1531 
-1541 SKNDAR
+1541 
-1547 MGDLVFWGPGD
+1547 
-1558 HVGVYAGGNKYFS
+1558 HVGIVKNPRTG
-1571 AESPS
+1571 
-1576 QGIHMNTLSS
+1576 T
-1586 VVGHGS
+1586 
-1592 PMFGRVKGIKN
+1592 MFNETPPKARVTRIADDMGMGYGFYRVKGLHNASTAK
-1603 DSSKA
+1603 KTAKPA
-1608 TRKNT
+1608 TNLT
-1613 ADKALINLAKRELG
+1613 ALAKRELG
-1627 ASALKWIKDKL
+1627 PAALKWIKDKL
-1638 GDEMGSLS
+1638 GDEGSLGGNIGGEGVKRWAGTVKRVLGMLHLS
-1646 NPSGDGVARWRSVIE
+1646 TSDSMVARVLRQIQ
-1661 RAARVMHVSL
+1661 
-1671 SKADLAHIL
+1671 
-1680 NVTAHESGGN
+1680 TESGGN
-1690 PKAVNG
+1690 PNARQPGSDPDGDGSGPALGLMQTKRATFEAFKRKGSGGIFNG
-1696 WDSNAKA
+1696 PANIYAGLNYAKHRYGSSLSA
-1703 GTPSKGVIQF
+1703 LGN
-1713 IQPTFDHYAVKGHH
+1713 GH
-1727 NILNGYDQ
+1727 
-1735 YLAMFND
+1735 
-1742 KTWRRDLTLG
+1742 
-1752 GWGPTGAVRGYA
+1752 GYA

-1820 SNSSAPVININFN
+1820 SHSSAPVININLN
-1833 GPIYGTKEEA
+1833 GPIYGTREDA

-1852 EINKALV
+1852 EINKVLV
-1859 NIGDEFGT
+1859 NISDELGT
-1867 DPSIY
+1867 DPSLY

>member
-44 HMSTNFPREINHI
+44 HMSANFPREINHI

-63 YVRRLESEGKTYE
+63 YVKRLESEGKTYE

-86 GAISKLSAEQSRLQ
+86 GAIGKLSAEQSRLQ
-100 SALSRTTSSTDKA
+100 SALNRTTSSTDKT

-152 FNRWVKGAD
+152 FNRWVKGAN

-207 EIQQRYREI
+207 AIQQRYREI

-385 NGLTNQANKI
+385 NGLTNQVNKI

-434 EHSKGGSDQ
+434 EHSKGGSDK
-443 NGFFKSIFGTTGMN
+443 NGFFKSIFGTSGMN

-549 VAKVA
+549 VGYVA
-554 NELVKFIEWSSTH
+554 NKLVAFIKWTSTH
-567 KKQIEW
+567 KKEVEW
-573 IGKGLLV
+573 IGKGILA
-580 GYSAVKAAQF
+580 GYSVVKAAQF

-600 LEAIKATK
+600 LEAIKSIK
-608 LVGGLFGTGENA
+608 FVGGLLGKGLEDKAATATVQRLGGAVTKGATRGNA
-620 GIVTKLMGGSKIAKA
+620 GILTGAL
-635 GPQSVIDVAAK
+635 Q
-646 GSRKWYQAPLE
+646 
-657 SARHAGGFKNLT
+657 SARSAGGFKNLT
-669 TLGKVANVGAGIGVG
+669 TVGKIANVGAGVGVG

-729 AMVGAQI
+729 AAVGAQI

-743 GGHAVNEF
+743 GGHAVNNF
-751 TKGWQR
+751 TKGWQKH
-757 SKPPKNF
+757 KPPKNF
-764 WSLENLG
+764 WSMENLG
-771 WSTKDT
+771 WSTHNMF
-777 LGKIGKWGGK
+777 
-787 VGKNIGSAIGKGK
+787 KNLPSAL
-800 KWVGKNGKE
+800 N
-809 LALTA
+809 
-814 VSPMLGIPALLY
+814 
-826 KNNPKVKKWADG
+826 
-838 IGKTIS
+838 
-844 TNWHNGVKGVG
+844 
-855 KWIKSIPSNLG
+855 
-866 KTGKGIKNWATQTGN
+866 KTGKRIKSWASGVGT
-881 NIHKGWNKGIK
+881 NIHKGWDKGMK
-892 ASHNFFKNLPK
+892 ASHSFFKNLPK
-903 NTRNFVKSTQRSM
+903 NM
-916 SKFGRSV
+916 SQTGKAL
-923 QRGFTGAYKK
+923 QRGWNQTWKK
-933 ARGKVH
+933 
-939 AFGKWYGKTWSRI
+939 
-952 FRTVNNNRYV
+952 VNNNRYV
-962 KAFKKGRLFQTAF
+962 KAFKQGEFIQTAS
-975 KDMKSRWNGFSKWFG
+975 KDIQSRWKSFSTDFGKKWNAGWKSFNNARYVKAFKKGEFFSTALKDIQSRWKSFSTDFG
-990 KGWNSF
+990 KKWNDFWDRLSKGWN
-996 WKKTKKWAQN
+996 N
-1006 SWNGIKHNWNSF
+1006 F
-1018 WGAIPKKW
+1018 WGKAGDI
-1026 DAFKKSFGKGWS
+1026 
-1038 SFWGG
+1038 
-1043 VGRTFSNIVKGIEDA
+1043 RKGI
-1058 WNKSIGGIIKAWN
+1058 
-1071 GFTGKLGAFGKWA
+1071 T
-1084 KNSWTG
+1084 
-1090 TKNNVKGFANDINYA
+1090 NNIKGFANSIAY
-1105 FGGSK
+1105 GSGHSK
-1110 HKYKYDKFAHAN
+1110 HTFKYEKIKSHAN
-1122 GGSMHTSHGALVGE
+1122 GGAMHSTHGALVGE
-1136 AGPELAYKPYANH
+1136 AGPELAYKPYANN

-1169 LNARD
+1169 LNAHD

-1233 KIARQTGKDSSK
+1233 KITRQTGKDSSK

-1324 VIKPVKFATGTDANG
+1324 VIKPVKFATGTDPNG
-1339 RLTENTLAM
+1339 RLTQDTLAM

-1419 EKAGANPAD
+1419 EKAGANPAQ
-1428 SFKDMFLDK
+1428 SFKEMFLDK
-1437 LRPSGSNLKRG
+1437 LKPSGSNLKRG
-1448 SVELAQNSSQ
+1448 SIGLAQNSSQ

-1466 AMWTVIND
+1466 AMWTVINN
-1474 AIGDSSKNAKGLLK
+1474 AIGGGDGKGGTREAFLKYAERTFSGVPYQMGAASKKLSDCSGMVSQALEHFGINIGRTTVAMQSSSGVQYLGKSLSKTIPGDL
-1488 AVEKNGEGHK
+1488 VIFGHGT
-1498 YVWGAAG
+1498 GAAG
-1505 PSTFDCSGLVMY
+1505 HVGIIKNPHTGTMFNETPPHARVTSIADDKGMGYGYYRVRGLHNASQSKKQAVADKRLISLAKQELGHHAISWIKKNLSDDLGSLGSFSIGGDLAQRAKALAAGLRKLDPNATKNGIAAILGNWNFESGGLNPGAVNPGGGASGLGQW
-1517 TLKHDYGIDYPHFS
+1517 LGGRKANLI
-1531 GAQYARTQHI
+1531 AYARRHGTSWKNAGTQLSFAVKGEGSDSAI
-1541 SKNDAR
+1541 LRSILEGSGSVAS
-1547 MGDLVFWGPGD
+1547 L
-1558 HVGVYAGGNKYFS
+1558 ANKFS
-1571 AESPS
+1571 AEWERGGYNA
-1576 QGIHMNTLSS
+1576 QHVRGAMEI
-1586 VVGHGS
+1586 
-1592 PMFGRVKGIKN
+1592 R
-1603 DSSKA
+1603 
-1608 TRKNT
+1608 
-1613 ADKALINLAKRELG
+1613 KAL
-1627 ASALKWIKDKL
+1627 
-1638 GDEMGSLS
+1638 
-1646 NPSGDGVARWRSVIE
+1646 
-1661 RAARVMHVSL
+1661 
-1671 SKADLAHIL
+1671 
-1680 NVTAHESGGN
+1680 
-1690 PKAVNG
+1690 
-1696 WDSNAKA
+1696 
-1703 GTPSKGVIQF
+1703 
-1713 IQPTFDHYAVKGHH
+1713 
-1727 NILNGYDQ
+1727 
-1735 YLAMFND
+1735 
-1742 KTWRRDLTLG
+1742 
-1752 GWGPTGAVRGYA
+1752 GYA

-1820 SNSSAPVININFN
+1820 SNGSAPVININFN

-1852 EINKALV
+1852 EINKVLV

-1867 DPSIY
+1867 DPSLY

>member
-44 HMSTNFPREINHI
+44 HMSANFPREINHI

-63 YVRRLESEGKTYE
+63 YVKRLESEGKTYE

-86 GAISKLSAEQSRLQ
+86 GAIGKLSAEQSRLQ
-100 SALSRTTSSTDKA
+100 SALNRTTSSTDKA
-113 SDAYRSQQIKL
+113 SDAYRNQQIKL
-124 NQTTAEINKFKAGI
+124 NQTAAEINKFKAGI

-145 DRLHPTG
+145 ERIHPTG
-152 FNRWVKGAD
+152 FNRWVKGAND
-161 EVNKAATTMKSKL
+161 VTKATSTMKNKL

-207 EIQQRYREI
+207 AIQQRYREI

-285 SGDKFSDVTTVSS
+285 SGDHFSDVTTVSS
-298 QVLDAFGMRADD
+298 QVLDAFGMRANS
-310 TATMLK
+310 TSKMLK

-348 AAHSNNIR
+348 AAHSNNIS

-385 NGLTNQANKI
+385 NGLTNQVNKI
-395 GKKNSIFD
+395 GSKNSIFT

-424 DMAVLYKHIE
+424 DMSVLYKHIE

-463 KSSKEVEDLTKRTE
+463 KSSKEVEGLTRRTE
-477 KAGKTGKYVSE
+477 KAGKTGTYVSK

-518 VLPAINKASN
+518 VLPAINEASN
-528 ELAKFLLS
+528 SLAKFLLS

-554 NELVKFIEWSSTH
+554 NGLVKLIKWTATH
-567 KKQIEW
+567 KREVKW
-573 IGKGLLV
+573 IGYGILAGYSISKGL
-580 GYSAVKAAQF
+580 KF
-590 ISFLGKVKTG
+590 ISFLGQVKKG
-600 LEAIKATK
+600 LEAIKAIK
-608 LVGGLFGTGENA
+608 FVGGLFGKVTGGEKAAGTITKLGGALPKGRGGA
-620 GIVTKLMGGSKIAKA
+620 GILTGALQSAK
-635 GPQSVIDVAAK
+635 S
-646 GSRKWYQAPLE
+646 
-657 SARHAGGFKNLT
+657 AGGFKKLSTAGKLANGAAGVGVALDAGSQFVNAYKDRHNADKRSKDIGQGIGSAIGGGIGMYFGGPLGAAVGSQ
-669 TLGKVANVGAGIGVG
+669 LGKVA
-684 IDAGTQ
+684 
-690 VFSAIKNRHNAEKRS
+690 
-705 QDIGGAVGTG
+705 
-715 AGGLIGLAVGGPMG
+715 
-729 AMVGAQI
+729 
-736 GKVAGRW
+736 GKW
-743 GGHAVNEF
+743 GGTAVNNF
-751 TKGWQR
+751 TKGWQKH
-757 SKPPKNF
+757 KPPKRF
-764 WSLENLG
+764 WSMENLG
-771 WSTKDT
+771 WSTHNMF
-777 LGKIGKWGGK
+777 
-787 VGKNIGSAIGKGK
+787 KNLPSAL
-800 KWVGKNGKE
+800 N
-809 LALTA
+809 
-814 VSPMLGIPALLY
+814 
-826 KNNPKVKKWADG
+826 
-838 IGKTIS
+838 
-844 TNWHNGVKGVG
+844 
-855 KWIKSIPSNLG
+855 
-866 KTGKGIKNWATQTGN
+866 KTGKRIKSWASGVGR
-881 NIHKGWNKGIK
+881 NIHKGWDKGMK
-892 ASHNFFKNLPK
+892 ASHSFFKNLPK
-903 NTRNFVKSTQRSM
+903 NM
-916 SKFGRSV
+916 SQTGKAL
-923 QRGFTGAYKK
+923 QRGWNQTWKK
-933 ARGKVH
+933 
-939 AFGKWYGKTWSRI
+939 
-952 FRTVNNNRYV
+952 VNNNRYV
-962 KAFKKGRLFQTAF
+962 KAFKQGEFIQTASKDIQSRWKSFSTDFGKKWNAGWKSFNNARYVKAFKKGEFFSTALKDIQSRWKSFSTAFGKKWNDFWGRL
-975 KDMKSRWNGFSKWFG
+975 S
-990 KGWNSF
+990 KGWN
-996 WKKTKKWAQN
+996 N
-1006 SWNGIKHNWNSF
+1006 F
-1018 WGAIPKKW
+1018 WGKAGDI
-1026 DAFKKSFGKGWS
+1026 
-1038 SFWGG
+1038 
-1043 VGRTFSNIVKGIEDA
+1043 RKGI
-1058 WNKSIGGIIKAWN
+1058 
-1071 GFTGKLGAFGKWA
+1071 T
-1084 KNSWTG
+1084 
-1090 TKNNVKGFANDINYA
+1090 NNIKGFANSIAY
-1105 FGGSK
+1105 GSGHSK
-1110 HKYKYDKFAHAN
+1110 HTFKYEKINSHAN
-1122 GGSMHTSHGALVGE
+1122 GGAMHSTHGALVGE
-1136 AGPELAYKPYANH
+1136 AGPELAYKPYANN

-1169 LNARD
+1169 LNAHD

-1210 KQIADKSSK
+1210 KQIADKSFK

-1233 KIARQTGKDSSK
+1233 KITRQTGKDSSK

-1283 GKALDKTKGYARD
+1283 GKALGKTKGYARD

-1373 NNVTM
+1373 KNVTM

-1419 EKAGANPAD
+1419 EKAGANPAQ
-1428 SFKDMFLDK
+1428 SFKEMYLDK
-1437 LRPSGSNLKRG
+1437 LKPSGSNLKRG
-1448 SVELAQNSSQ
+1448 SIGLAQNSSQ

-1474 AIGDSSKNAKGLLK
+1474 AIGGANGKGGTREAFLKYAERTFSGVPYQMGAASKKLSDCSGMVSQALEHFGINIGRTTVAMQSSSGVQYLGKSLSKTIPGDL
-1488 AVEKNGEGHK
+1488 VIFGHGT
-1498 YVWGAAG
+1498 GAAG
-1505 PSTFDCSGLVMY
+1505 HVGIIKNPHTGTMFNETPPHARVTSIADDKGMGYGYYRVRGLHNASQSKKQAVADKRLISLAKQELGHHAISWIKKNLSDDLGSLGSFSIGGDLAQRAKALAAGLRKLDPNATKNGIAAILGNWNFESGGLNPGAVNPGGGASGLGQW
-1517 TLKHDYGIDYPHFS
+1517 LGGRKANLI
-1531 GAQYARTQHI
+1531 AYARRHGTSWKNAGTQLSFAVKGEGSDSAI
-1541 SKNDAR
+1541 LRSILEGSGSVAS
-1547 MGDLVFWGPGD
+1547 L
-1558 HVGVYAGGNKYFS
+1558 ANKFS
-1571 AESPS
+1571 AEWERGGYNA
-1576 QGIHMNTLSS
+1576 QHVRGAMEI
-1586 VVGHGS
+1586 
-1592 PMFGRVKGIKN
+1592 R
-1603 DSSKA
+1603 
-1608 TRKNT
+1608 
-1613 ADKALINLAKRELG
+1613 KAL
-1627 ASALKWIKDKL
+1627 
-1638 GDEMGSLS
+1638 
-1646 NPSGDGVARWRSVIE
+1646 
-1661 RAARVMHVSL
+1661 
-1671 SKADLAHIL
+1671 
-1680 NVTAHESGGN
+1680 
-1690 PKAVNG
+1690 
-1696 WDSNAKA
+1696 
-1703 GTPSKGVIQF
+1703 
-1713 IQPTFDHYAVKGHH
+1713 
-1727 NILNGYDQ
+1727 
-1735 YLAMFND
+1735 
-1742 KTWRRDLTLG
+1742 
-1752 GWGPTGAVRGYA
+1752 GYA

-1852 EINKALV
+1852 EINKVLV

-1867 DPSIY
+1867 DPSLY

>member
-1 MADAHEGMS
+1 
-10 LSLKANFAQVNEA
+10 
-23 KKATQALNSAFGELQ
+23 
-38 RRANSL
+38 
-44 HMSTNFPREINHI
+44 
-57 DTVTAS
+57 
-63 YVRRLESEGKTYE
+63 
-76 ANQQKVKAYQ
+76 
-86 GAISKLSAEQSRLQ
+86 
-100 SALSRTTSSTDKA
+100 
-113 SDAYRSQQIKL
+113 
-124 NQTTAEINKFKAGI
+124 
-138 KSAQSEM
+138 
-145 DRLHPTG
+145 
-152 FNRWVKGAD
+152 
-161 EVNKAATTMKSKL
+161 
-174 HSAWDSIRGGAT
+174 
-186 VAAAGIGAVGAA
+186 
-198 AFSGAKQSA
+198 
-207 EIQQRYREI
+207 
-216 NNLAVLG
+216 
-223 GEKQKEVTKS
+223 
-233 VMEMQRQGRDMSIK
+233 
-247 YGKSQQ
+247 
-253 EIAAGYEDLVKRG
+253 
-266 YTTKQAVG
+266 
-274 ALQTELQASVA
+274 
-285 SGDKFSDVTTVSS
+285 
-298 QVLDAFGMRADD
+298 
-310 TATMLK
+310 ML
-316 NTKNV
+316 
-321 VNELAYSA
+321 
-329 DATSTG
+329 
-335 FSDLGVAMSYVGT
+335 
-348 AAHSNNIR
+348 
-356 LAETASALGV
+356 
-366 LSNNGL
+366 
-372 ESDKAGTALRATI
+372 
-385 NGLTNQANKI
+385 
-395 GKKNSIFD
+395 
-403 KLGIKKSEMV
+403 
-413 DAHGNLKGLSQ
+413 DAHGNLKGLSH
-424 DMAVLYKHIE
+424 DMGVLYQHIE
-434 EHSKGGSDQ
+434 SHSKGGSDK
-443 NGFFKSIFGTTGMN
+443 NGFFKSIFGTSGMN

-477 KAGKTGKYVSE
+477 KAGKTGSYVAK
-488 LAAKNMGT
+488 LAAQNMGT
-496 AQGSANSARQAM
+496 AQGSAASAKQAM

-518 VLPAINKASN
+518 LLPAINQASN
-528 ELAKFLLS
+528 ALAKFLLS

-554 NELVKFIEWSSTH
+554 NGLVKLIKWTATH
-567 KKQIEW
+567 KREVKW
-573 IGKGLLV
+573 IGYGILAGYSISKGL
-580 GYSAVKAAQF
+580 KF
-590 ISFLGKVKTG
+590 ISFLGQVKKG
-600 LEAIKATK
+600 LEAIKAIK
-608 LVGGLFGTGENA
+608 FVGGLFGKVTGGEKAAGTITKLGGALPKGRGGA
-620 GIVTKLMGGSKIAKA
+620 GILTGALQSAK
-635 GPQSVIDVAAK
+635 S
-646 GSRKWYQAPLE
+646 
-657 SARHAGGFKNLT
+657 AGGFKKLST
-669 TLGKVANVGAGIGVG
+669 AGKLANGAAGVG
-684 IDAGTQ
+684 VALDAGSQ
-690 VFSAIKNRHNAEKRS
+690 FVNAYKDRHNADKRS
-705 QDIGGAVGTG
+705 RDIGQGIGSAI
-715 AGGLIGLAVGGPMG
+715 GGGIGMYFGGPLG
-729 AMVGAQI
+729 AALGAKIGGFI
-736 GKVAGRW
+736 GKW
-743 GGHAVNEF
+743 GGEGVNQF

-757 SKPPKNF
+757 QGKNQKPQNWVQWLGF
-764 WSLENLG
+764 QAHNSLDFFVG
-771 WSTKDT
+771 
-777 LGKIGKWGGK
+777 LGKKAVTA
-787 VGKNIGSAIGKGK
+787 VGKGLNSAKSFVK
-800 KWVGKNGKE
+800 KNSKE

-838 IGKTIS
+838 VGKTIS
-844 TNWHNGVKGVG
+844 ANWHNGVKGVG

-916 SKFGRSV
+916 SKFDRSV

-939 AFGKWYGKTWSRI
+939 AFGKWYGKTWSGI

-1018 WGAIPKKW
+1018 WGAIPKQW
-1026 DAFKKSFGKGWS
+1026 NSFKKSFGKGWN

-1043 VGRTFSNIVKGIEDA
+1043 IGKTFSNIVKGIEKV
-1058 WNKSIGGIIKAWN
+1058 WNDSIGGIIKAWN

-1122 GGSMHTSHGALVGE
+1122 GGTMHTTHGALVGE

-1149 VRLLGANGPQFTKVH
+1149 VRLLGANGPQFTKVQS
-1164 AGEHI
+1164 GEHI

-1219 SLNSLSK
+1219 QLNSLSK
-1226 KSSSTWN
+1226 KSQNVWN
-1233 KIARQTGKDSSK
+1233 KITRQTGKDSSK
-1245 TRKRAISDYSD
+1245 TRKRAVSDYAD

-1283 GKALDKTKGYARD
+1283 GKALGKTKGYAKN
-1296 AMSDSIGEINKGITG
+1296 AMSDMIGQVNKGISG

-1339 RLTENTLAM
+1339 RLTQNTLAM
-1348 VNDAQTGPRQEALV
+1348 VNDATTGPRQEALV
-1362 SDKNELFLPRG
+1362 SDKNELYLPHG

-1387 NGTQTQQVAKSAG
+1387 NGTQTQQVANSAG
-1400 VKHFAK
+1400 LRHFAK
-1406 GSGLSHSALRKLA
+1406 GSGISHSALRKLA
-1419 EKAGANPAD
+1419 EKAGANPAK
-1428 SFKDMFLDK
+1428 SFRDMFLTHLKPGGTD
-1437 LRPSGSNLKRG
+1437 LKRG
-1448 SVELAQNSSQ
+1448 TVGLANNSATR
-1458 HFGNPWSN
+1458 FGNPWSN

-1603 DSSKA
+1603 DFSKA

-1703 GTPSKGVIQF
+1703 GIPSKGVIQF

-1752 GWGPTGAVRGYA
+1752 GWGPSGPVRGYA

-1769 KAHTPFIAGERGPEL
+1769 AVHTPFIAGERGPEL

-1793 DSHEQTK
+1793 DTHEQTK
-1800 RKVSDLAQMFKFPKI
+1800 HKLSDLVNLVDPKI
-1815 NRPTR
+1815 NRPTHR
-1820 SNSSAPVININFN
+1820 NNSAPIININFN
-1833 GPIYGTKEEA
+1833 GPIGGSIKDA
-1843 KRIAELVRR
+1843 KRIAEIVKR
-1852 EINKALV
+1852 EITQYLV

-1867 DPSIY
+1867 DPSLY

>member
-10 LSLKANFAQVNEA
+10 LSLKANFTQVNEA

-44 HMSTNFPREINHI
+44 HMSANFPREINHI

-63 YVRRLESEGKTYE
+63 YVKRLESEGKTYE
-76 ANQQKVKAYQ
+76 ANQQKVNAYQ
-86 GAISKLSAEQSRLQ
+86 GAIGKLSTEQSRLQ
-100 SALSRTTSSTDKA
+100 SALNRTTSSTDKA

-145 DRLHPTG
+145 KRIHPTG
-152 FNRWVKGAD
+152 FNRWVKGAN
-161 EVNKAATTMKSKL
+161 EVTKVTSTMKSKL

-233 VMEMQRQGRDMSIK
+233 VTEMQRQGRDMSIK

-253 EIAAGYEDLVKRG
+253 KIAEGYEDLIKRG
-266 YTTKQAVG
+266 YTTKQALG

-285 SGDKFSDVTTVSS
+285 SGDDFKDVTTVSS
-298 QVLDAFGMRADD
+298 QVLEAFGMKADS
-310 TATMLK
+310 TKTMLK
-316 NTKNV
+316 NTKEV

-329 DATSTG
+329 DATSTR
-335 FSDLGVAMSYVGT
+335 FSDLGVAMSYVGE
-348 AAHSNNIR
+348 AAHTNSIS
-356 LAETASALGV
+356 LSETASALGV
-366 LSNNGL
+366 LSNHGMD
-372 ESDKAGTALRATI
+372 SDKAGTNLRGTI
-385 NGLTNQANKI
+385 NGLTNQINKI
-395 GKKNSIFD
+395 GKKNSIFTQ
-403 KLGIKKSEMV
+403 LGITKSEML
-413 DAHGNLKGLSQ
+413 DAHGNIKSLSH
-424 DMAVLYKHIE
+424 DMGVLYKHVQ
-434 EHSKGGSDQ
+434 EHSKGGSQ
-443 NGFFKSIFGTTGMN
+443 TNGFFRSIFGTTAMN
-457 GAMILA
+457 GALTLA
-463 KSSKEVEDLTKRTE
+463 KYSSEVSKLDKNTQHY
-477 KAGKTGKYVSE
+477 GKTGTYVAQ
-488 LAAKNMGT
+488 LAKKNMAT
-496 AQGSANSARQAM
+496 AQGNMASAKRSLDV
-508 NAFKMTLGNA
+508 FKMTLGNA
-518 VLPAINKASN
+518 LLPALNQASN
-528 ELAKFLLS
+528 ALAKFLLS

-549 VAKVA
+549 VGYVA
-554 NELVKFIEWSSTH
+554 NKLVAFIKWTSTH
-567 KKQIEW
+567 EKEVEW

-590 ISFLGKVKTG
+590 ISFLGKVKDW
-600 LEAIKATK
+600 LEAIKSIK
-608 LVGGLFGTGENA
+608 FVGGLFGKGLEDKAATATVQRLGGAVTKGATRGNA
-620 GIVTKLMGGSKIAKA
+620 GILTGALQSAK
-635 GPQSVIDVAAK
+635 S
-646 GSRKWYQAPLE
+646 
-657 SARHAGGFKNLT
+657 AGGFKNLT
-669 TLGKVANVGAGIGVG
+669 TVGKIANVGAGIGVC

-690 VFSAIKNRHNAEKRS
+690 VFSAIKNRHNAENRS

-715 AGGLIGLAVGGPMG
+715 VGGLIGLAVGGPMD
-729 AMVGAQI
+729 AAVGAQI

-743 GGHAVNEF
+743 GGHAVNQF
-751 TKGWQR
+751 TKGWQKK
-757 SKPPKNF
+757 KPPKSF

-771 WSTKDT
+771 WSTRDT
-777 LGKIGKWGGK
+777 FNKIGKWGGQ
-787 VGKNIGSAIGKGK
+787 VGQHIGTALGKGK

-844 TNWHNGVKGVG
+844 TNWNNGVKGVN
-855 KWIKSIPSNLG
+855 KWIHDIPSNIG
-866 KTGKGIKNWATQTGN
+866 KTGTSIKNWAGNVGN
-881 NIHKGWNKGIK
+881 NIHKGFDTATRNT
-892 ASHNFFKNLPK
+892 HNFFKSLPK
-903 NTRNFVKSTQRSM
+903 NTRKTGSNIKNWA
-916 SKFGRSV
+916 SK
-923 QRGFTGAYKK
+923 TGQNIGKGINSGWKK
-933 ARGKVH
+933 AKTGVSN
-939 AFGKWYGKTWSRI
+939 FGKWYGKKWNDIWKS
-952 FRTVNNNRYV
+952 VNNNRYV
-962 KAFKKGRLFQTAF
+962 KAFKKGQLFQTAF
-975 KDMKSRWNGFSKWFG
+975 KDMKSRWNAFSKWFS

-996 WKKTKKWAQN
+996 WAKIGKWAKN
-1006 SWNGIKHNWNSF
+1006 SWNGIKKNWNNF
-1018 WGAIPKKW
+1018 WGSLPQKW
-1026 DAFKKSFGKGWS
+1026 NAFKKNFAKGWS
-1038 SFWGG
+1038 NFWGG
-1043 VGRTFSNIVKGIEDA
+1043 IKKA
-1058 WNKSIGGIIKAWN
+1058 WDNSIGGIIKAWN

-1090 TKNNVKGFANDINYA
+1090 TKNNVKGFTNRMIYGA
-1105 FGGSK
+1105 GGK
-1110 HKYKYDKFAHAN
+1110 KTTFKYDKFAHAN
-1122 GGSMHTSHGALVGE
+1122 GGTMHTSHGALVGE
-1136 AGPELAYKPYANH
+1136 AGPELAYKPYANN
-1149 VRLLGANGPQFTKVH
+1149 VRLLGANGPQFTKVY

-1219 SLNSLSK
+1219 SLNNLSK

-1233 KIARQTGKDSSK
+1233 KITRQTGKDSSK

-1419 EKAGANPAD
+1419 EKAGANPAQ
-1428 SFKDMFLDK
+1428 SFKEMYLDK
-1437 LRPSGSNLKRG
+1437 LKPSGSNLKRG
-1448 SVELAQNSSQ
+1448 SIGLVQNSSQ

-1466 AMWTVIND
+1466 AMWTVINN
-1474 AIGDSSKNAKGLLK
+1474 AIGGGDGKGGTREAFLRFAESTFSGVPYVMGAMSKAASDCSGMVAQALKHFGINAGRSTVDMQHSSALQYLGKSINRTIPGDL
-1488 AVEKNGEGHK
+1488 VIFGHGT
-1498 YVWGAAG
+1498 GAAG
-1505 PSTFDCSGLVMY
+1505 
-1517 TLKHDYGIDYPHFS
+1517 
-1531 GAQYARTQHI
+1531 
-1541 SKNDAR
+1541 
-1547 MGDLVFWGPGD
+1547 
-1558 HVGVYAGGNKYFS
+1558 HVGIVKNPRTG
-1571 AESPS
+1571 
-1576 QGIHMNTLSS
+1576 T
-1586 VVGHGS
+1586 
-1592 PMFGRVKGIKN
+1592 MFNETPPKARVTRIADDMGMGYGFYRVKGLHNASTAK
-1603 DSSKA
+1603 KTAKPA
-1608 TRKNT
+1608 TDLT
-1613 ADKALINLAKRELG
+1613 ALAKRELG
-1627 ASALKWIKDKL
+1627 PAALKWIKDKL
-1638 GDEMGSLS
+1638 GDEGSLGGNIGGEGVKRWAGTVKRVLGMLHLS
-1646 NPSGDGVARWRSVIE
+1646 TSDSMVARVLRQIQ
-1661 RAARVMHVSL
+1661 
-1671 SKADLAHIL
+1671 
-1680 NVTAHESGGN
+1680 TESGGN
-1690 PKAVNG
+1690 PNARQPGSDPDGDGSGPALGLMQTKRATFEAFKRKGSGGIFNG
-1696 WDSNAKA
+1696 PANIYAGLNYAKHRYGSSLSA
-1703 GTPSKGVIQF
+1703 LGN
-1713 IQPTFDHYAVKGHH
+1713 GH
-1727 NILNGYDQ
+1727 
-1735 YLAMFND
+1735 
-1742 KTWRRDLTLG
+1742 
-1752 GWGPTGAVRGYA
+1752 GYA

-1769 KAHTPFIAGERGPEL
+1769 KTHTPFIAGERGPEL

-1820 SNSSAPVININFN
+1820 SHSSAPVININLN
-1833 GPIYGTKEEA
+1833 GPIYGTREDA

-1852 EINKALV
+1852 EINKVLV

-1867 DPSIY
+1867 DPSLY

>member
-10 LSLKANFAQVNEA
+10 LSLKANFTQVNEA

-38 RRANSL
+38 RRANNL
-44 HMSTNFPREINHI
+44 HMSANFPREINHI

-63 YVRRLESEGKTYE
+63 YVKRLESEGKTYE

-86 GAISKLSAEQSRLQ
+86 GAIGKLSAEQSRLQ
-100 SALSRTTSSTDKA
+100 SALNRTTSSTDKA

-174 HSAWDSIRGGAT
+174 HSAWDNIRGGAT

-298 QVLDAFGMRADD
+298 QVLDAFGMRAND
-310 TATMLK
+310 TTSMLK
-316 NTKNV
+316 NTKQV

-335 FSDLGVAMSYVGT
+335 FGDLGVAMSYVDT
-348 AAHSNNIR
+348 AAHSNNIS
-356 LAETASALGV
+356 LAETASVLGV

-385 NGLTNQANKI
+385 NGLTNQVNKI
-395 GKKNSIFD
+395 GSKNSIFT

-518 VLPAINKASN
+518 VLPAINEASN
-528 ELAKFLLS
+528 SLAKFLLS

-554 NELVKFIEWSSTH
+554 NGLVKLIKWTATH
-567 KKQIEW
+567 KREVKW
-573 IGKGLLV
+573 IGYGILAGYSISKGL
-580 GYSAVKAAQF
+580 KF
-590 ISFLGKVKTG
+590 ISFLGQVKKG
-600 LEAIKATK
+600 LEAIKAIK
-608 LVGGLFGTGENA
+608 FVGGLFSKVTGGEKAAGTITKLGGALPKERGGA
-620 GIVTKLMGGSKIAKA
+620 GILTGALQSAK
-635 GPQSVIDVAAK
+635 S
-646 GSRKWYQAPLE
+646 
-657 SARHAGGFKNLT
+657 AGGFKKLST
-669 TLGKVANVGAGIGVG
+669 AGKLANGAAGVG
-684 IDAGTQ
+684 VALDAGSQ
-690 VFSAIKNRHNAEKRS
+690 FVNAYKDRHNADKRS
-705 QDIGGAVGTG
+705 QDIGQGIGSAI
-715 AGGLIGLAVGGPMG
+715 GGGIGMYFGGPLG
-729 AMVGAQI
+729 AMVGSQL
-736 GKVAGRW
+736 GKVAGKW
-743 GGHAVNEF
+743 GGTAVNNF
-751 TKGWQR
+751 TKGWQKH
-757 SKPPKNF
+757 KPPKNF
-764 WSLENLG
+764 WSMENLG
-771 WSTKDT
+771 WSTHNMF
-777 LGKIGKWGGK
+777 
-787 VGKNIGSAIGKGK
+787 KNLPSAL
-800 KWVGKNGKE
+800 N
-809 LALTA
+809 
-814 VSPMLGIPALLY
+814 
-826 KNNPKVKKWADG
+826 
-838 IGKTIS
+838 
-844 TNWHNGVKGVG
+844 
-855 KWIKSIPSNLG
+855 
-866 KTGKGIKNWATQTGN
+866 KTGKRIKSWASGVGT
-881 NIHKGWNKGIK
+881 NIHKGWDKGMK
-892 ASHNFFKNLPK
+892 ASHSFFKNLPK
-903 NTRNFVKSTQRSM
+903 NM
-916 SKFGRSV
+916 SQTGKAL
-923 QRGFTGAYKK
+923 QRGWNQTWKK
-933 ARGKVH
+933 
-939 AFGKWYGKTWSRI
+939 
-952 FRTVNNNRYV
+952 VNNNRYV
-962 KAFKKGRLFQTAF
+962 KAFKQGEFIQTAS
-975 KDMKSRWNGFSKWFG
+975 KDIQSRWKSFSTDFGKKWNAGWKSFNNARYVKAFKKGEFFSTALKDIQSRWKSFSTDFG
-990 KGWNSF
+990 KKWNDFWDRLSKGWN
-996 WKKTKKWAQN
+996 N
-1006 SWNGIKHNWNSF
+1006 F
-1018 WGAIPKKW
+1018 WGKAGDI
-1026 DAFKKSFGKGWS
+1026 
-1038 SFWGG
+1038 
-1043 VGRTFSNIVKGIEDA
+1043 RKGI
-1058 WNKSIGGIIKAWN
+1058 
-1071 GFTGKLGAFGKWA
+1071 T
-1084 KNSWTG
+1084 
-1090 TKNNVKGFANDINYA
+1090 NNIKGFANSIAY
-1105 FGGSK
+1105 GSGHSK
-1110 HKYKYDKFAHAN
+1110 HTFKYEKIKSHAN
-1122 GGSMHTSHGALVGE
+1122 GGAMHSTHGALVGE
-1136 AGPELAYKPYANH
+1136 AGPELAYKPYANN

-1189 KGYASGTDK
+1189 KGYANGTDK
-1198 LGKTSKKVTNDY
+1198 LGKTSKKVTIDY

-1233 KIARQTGKDSSK
+1233 KITRQTGKDSSK

-1283 GKALDKTKGYARD
+1283 GKALGKTKGYARD

-1373 NNVTM
+1373 KNVTM

-1419 EKAGANPAD
+1419 EKAGANPAQ
-1428 SFKDMFLDK
+1428 SFKEMYLDK
-1437 LRPSGSNLKRG
+1437 LKPSGSNLKRG
-1448 SVELAQNSSQ
+1448 SIGLAQNSSQ

-1474 AIGDSSKNAKGLLK
+1474 AIGGANGKGGTREAFLKYAERTFSGVPYQMGAASKKLSDCSGMVSQALEHFGINIGRTTVAMQSSSGVQYLGKSLSKTIPGDL
-1488 AVEKNGEGHK
+1488 VIFGHGT
-1498 YVWGAAG
+1498 GAAG
-1505 PSTFDCSGLVMY
+1505 HVGIIKNPHTGTMFNETPPHARVTSIADDKGMGYGYYRVRGLHNASQSKKQAVADKRLISLAKQELGHHAISWIKKNLSDDLGSLGSFSIGGDLAQRAKALAAGLRKLDPNATKNGIAAILGNWNFESGGLNPGAVNPGGGASGLGQW
-1517 TLKHDYGIDYPHFS
+1517 LGGRKANLI
-1531 GAQYARTQHI
+1531 AYARRHGTSWKNAGTQLSFAVKGEGSDSAI
-1541 SKNDAR
+1541 LRSILEGSGSVAS
-1547 MGDLVFWGPGD
+1547 L
-1558 HVGVYAGGNKYFS
+1558 ANKFS
-1571 AESPS
+1571 AEWERGGYNA
-1576 QGIHMNTLSS
+1576 QHVRGAMEI
-1586 VVGHGS
+1586 
-1592 PMFGRVKGIKN
+1592 R
-1603 DSSKA
+1603 
-1608 TRKNT
+1608 
-1613 ADKALINLAKRELG
+1613 KAL
-1627 ASALKWIKDKL
+1627 
-1638 GDEMGSLS
+1638 
-1646 NPSGDGVARWRSVIE
+1646 
-1661 RAARVMHVSL
+1661 
-1671 SKADLAHIL
+1671 
-1680 NVTAHESGGN
+1680 
-1690 PKAVNG
+1690 
-1696 WDSNAKA
+1696 
-1703 GTPSKGVIQF
+1703 
-1713 IQPTFDHYAVKGHH
+1713 
-1727 NILNGYDQ
+1727 
-1735 YLAMFND
+1735 
-1742 KTWRRDLTLG
+1742 
-1752 GWGPTGAVRGYA
+1752 GYA

-1820 SNSSAPVININFN
+1820 SNSSAPVININFS

-1852 EINKALV
+1852 EINKVLV

-1867 DPSIY
+1867 DPSLY

>member
-10 LSLKANFAQVNEA
+10 LSLKANFTQVNEA

-44 HMSTNFPREINHI
+44 HMSANFPREINHI

-63 YVRRLESEGKTYE
+63 YVKRLESEGKTYE
-76 ANQQKVKAYQ
+76 ANQQKVNAYQ
-86 GAISKLSAEQSRLQ
+86 GAIGKLSAEQSRLQ
-100 SALSRTTSSTDKA
+100 TALNRTTSSTDKA

-145 DRLHPTG
+145 KRIHPTG
-152 FNRWVKGAD
+152 FNRWVKGAN
-161 EVNKAATTMKSKL
+161 EVNKITDTVKGKL
-174 HSAWDSIRGGAT
+174 HSAFSSIKGGAI
-186 VAAAGIGAVGAA
+186 ASAGAIGAVGAA

-207 EIQQRYREI
+207 AIQQRYREI

-233 VMEMQRQGRDMSIK
+233 VTEMQRQGRDMSIK

-253 EIAAGYEDLVKRG
+253 KIAEGYEDLIKRG
-266 YTTKQAVG
+266 YTTKQALG

-285 SGDKFSDVTTVSS
+285 SGDDFKDVTTVSS
-298 QVLDAFGMRADD
+298 QVLEAFGMKADS
-310 TATMLK
+310 TKTMLK
-316 NTKNV
+316 NTKEV

-329 DATSTG
+329 DATSTR
-335 FSDLGVAMSYVGT
+335 FSDLGVAMSYVGE
-348 AAHSNNIR
+348 AAHTNGIS
-356 LAETASALGV
+356 LSETASALGV
-366 LSNNGL
+366 LSNHGM
-372 ESDKAGTALRATI
+372 ESDKAGTNLRGTI
-385 NGLTNQANKI
+385 NGLTNQINKI
-395 GKKNSIFD
+395 GKKNSIFTQ
-403 KLGIKKSEMV
+403 LGITKSEML
-413 DAHGNLKGLSQ
+413 DAHGNIKSLSH
-424 DMAVLYKHIE
+424 DMGVLYKHVQ
-434 EHSKGGSDQ
+434 EHSKGGSQ
-443 NGFFKSIFGTTGMN
+443 TNGFFRSIFGTTAMN
-457 GAMILA
+457 GALTLA
-463 KSSKEVEDLTKRTE
+463 KHSSEVSKLDKNTQHY
-477 KAGKTGKYVSE
+477 GKTGTYVAQ
-488 LAAKNMGT
+488 LAKKNMAT
-496 AQGSANSARQAM
+496 AQGNMASAKRSLDV
-508 NAFKMTLGNA
+508 FKMTLGNA
-518 VLPAINKASN
+518 LLPALNQASN
-528 ELAKFLLS
+528 ALAKFLLS

-549 VAKVA
+549 VGYVA
-554 NELVKFIEWSSTH
+554 NKLVAFIKWTSTH
-567 KKQIEW
+567 EKEVEW

-590 ISFLGKVKTG
+590 ISFLGKVKDW
-600 LEAIKATK
+600 LEAIKSIK
-608 LVGGLFGTGENA
+608 FVGGLFGKGLEDKAATATVQRLGGAVTKGATRGNA
-620 GIVTKLMGGSKIAKA
+620 GILTGALQSAK
-635 GPQSVIDVAAK
+635 S
-646 GSRKWYQAPLE
+646 
-657 SARHAGGFKNLT
+657 AGGFKNLT
-669 TLGKVANVGAGIGVG
+669 TVGKIANVGAGIGVG

-729 AMVGAQI
+729 AAFGAQI

-743 GGHAVNEF
+743 GGHAVNQF
-751 TKGWQR
+751 TKGWQK
-757 SKPPKNF
+757 SKPPKSF

-771 WSTKDT
+771 WSTHDMFNEV
-777 LGKIGKWGGK
+777 GKGWNDFWGGMGNWRKKQSAGWTKWNRQTAQGIGKWASD
-787 VGKNIGSAIGKGK
+787 VGKGWNK
-800 KWVGKNGKE
+800 
-809 LALTA
+809 
-814 VSPMLGIPALLY
+814 
-826 KNNPKVKKWADG
+826 
-838 IGKTIS
+838 
-844 TNWHNGVKGVG
+844 GVKGVG
-855 KWIKSIPSNLG
+855 KWIHDIPSNIG
-866 KTGKGIKNWATQTGN
+866 KTGTSIKNWAGNVGN
-881 NIHKGWNKGIK
+881 NIHKGFDTATRNT
-892 ASHNFFKNLPK
+892 HNFFKSLPK
-903 NTRNFVKSTQRSM
+903 NTRKTGSNIKNWA
-916 SKFGRSV
+916 SKTGRNIGKGINS
-923 QRGFTGAYKK
+923 GWKK
-933 ARGKVH
+933 AKTGVSN
-939 AFGKWYGKTWSRI
+939 FGKWYSKKWNDIWKS
-952 FRTVNNNRYV
+952 VNNNRYV
-962 KAFKKGRLFQTAF
+962 KAFKKGQLFQTAF
-975 KDMKSRWNGFSKWFG
+975 KDMKSRWNAFSKWFG
-990 KGWNSF
+990 KGWNGF
-996 WKKTKKWAQN
+996 WAKIGKWAKN
-1006 SWNGIKHNWNSF
+1006 SWNGIKRNWNNF
-1018 WGAIPKKW
+1018 WGSLPKKW
-1026 DAFKKSFGKGWS
+1026 EAFKKGFAKGWS
-1038 SFWGG
+1038 NFWGG
-1043 VGRTFSNIVKGIEDA
+1043 IKKA
-1058 WNKSIGGIIKAWN
+1058 WDNSIGRIIKAWN

-1090 TKNNVKGFANDINYA
+1090 TKNNVKGFTNRMIYGA
-1105 FGGSK
+1105 GGK
-1110 HKYKYDKFAHAN
+1110 KTTFKYDKFAHAN
-1122 GGSMHTSHGALVGE
+1122 GGTMHTSHGALVGE
-1136 AGPELAYKPYANH
+1136 AGPELAYKPYANN

-1219 SLNSLSK
+1219 SLNNLSK

-1233 KIARQTGKDSSK
+1233 KITRQTGKDSSK

-1324 VIKPVKFATGTDANG
+1324 VIKPVKFASGTDANG

-1419 EKAGANPAD
+1419 EKAGANPAQ
-1428 SFKDMFLDK
+1428 SFKEMYLDK
-1437 LRPSGSNLKRG
+1437 LKPSGSNLKRG
-1448 SVELAQNSSQ
+1448 SIGLVQNSSQ

-1466 AMWTVIND
+1466 AMWTVINN
-1474 AIGDSSKNAKGLLK
+1474 AIGGGDGKGGTREAFLKYAERTFSGVPYQMGAASKKLSDCSGMVSQALEHFGINIGRTTVAMQSSSGVQYLGKSLSKTIPGDL
-1488 AVEKNGEGHK
+1488 VIFGHGT
-1498 YVWGAAG
+1498 GAAG
-1505 PSTFDCSGLVMY
+1505 HVGIIKNPHTGTMFNETPPHARVTSIADDKGMGYGYYRVRGLHNASQSKKQAVADKRLISLAKQELGHHAISWIKKNLSDDLGSLGSFSIGGDLAQRAKALAAGLRKLDPNATKNGIAAILGNWNFESGGLNPGAVNPGGGASGLGQWLGGRKANLIAY
-1517 TLKHDYGIDYPHFS
+1517 ARRHGTSWKNA
-1531 GAQYARTQHI
+1531 GAQLSFAVKGEGSDSAILRSI
-1541 SKNDAR
+1541 LEGSGSVAS
-1547 MGDLVFWGPGD
+1547 L
-1558 HVGVYAGGNKYFS
+1558 ANKFS
-1571 AESPS
+1571 AEWERGGYNA
-1576 QGIHMNTLSS
+1576 QHVRGAMEI
-1586 VVGHGS
+1586 
-1592 PMFGRVKGIKN
+1592 R
-1603 DSSKA
+1603 
-1608 TRKNT
+1608 
-1613 ADKALINLAKRELG
+1613 KAL
-1627 ASALKWIKDKL
+1627 
-1638 GDEMGSLS
+1638 
-1646 NPSGDGVARWRSVIE
+1646 
-1661 RAARVMHVSL
+1661 
-1671 SKADLAHIL
+1671 
-1680 NVTAHESGGN
+1680 
-1690 PKAVNG
+1690 
-1696 WDSNAKA
+1696 
-1703 GTPSKGVIQF
+1703 
-1713 IQPTFDHYAVKGHH
+1713 
-1727 NILNGYDQ
+1727 
-1735 YLAMFND
+1735 
-1742 KTWRRDLTLG
+1742 
-1752 GWGPTGAVRGYA
+1752 GYA

-1820 SNSSAPVININFN
+1820 SDGSAPVININFN
-1833 GPIYGTKEEA
+1833 GPIYGTQEEA

-1852 EINKALV
+1852 EINKVLV

-1867 DPSIY
+1867 DPSLY

>member
-44 HMSTNFPREINHI
+44 HMSANFPREINHI

-86 GAISKLSAEQSRLQ
+86 GAIGKLSAEQSRLQ
-100 SALSRTTSSTDKA
+100 SALNRTTSSTDKA

-138 KSAQSEM
+138 RSAQSEM

-207 EIQQRYREI
+207 AIQQRYREI

-285 SGDKFSDVTTVSS
+285 SGDHFSDVTTVSS
-298 QVLDAFGMRADD
+298 QVLDAFGMRARD
-310 TATMLK
+310 TSTMLS
-316 NTKNV
+316 NTKKV

-348 AAHSNNIR
+348 AAKSNNIS

-385 NGLTNQANKI
+385 NGLTNQVNKI
-395 GKKNSIFD
+395 GSKNSIFT

-463 KSSKEVEDLTKRTE
+463 KSSKEVEDLTRRTE

-518 VLPAINKASN
+518 VLPAINEASN
-528 ELAKFLLS
+528 SLAKFLLS
-536 KDGKKFQKDVGGA
+536 KDGEKFQKNVGKVVGDFANGLVSLIRFATQHETMMKFVGGGFLA
-549 VAKVA
+549 
-554 NELVKFIEWSSTH
+554 
-567 KKQIEW
+567 
-573 IGKGLLV
+573 
-580 GYSAVKAAQF
+580 GYATVKAAKAV
-590 ISFLGKVKTG
+590 SF
-600 LEAIKATK
+600 
-608 LVGGLFGTGENA
+608 VGGLYEQYKKLADISPRVASIGKTAGELTSTKTSFKNMTKGAKFAVGVSAVFNAAQIGNDFYQAATAKTAKQRIQSAGA
-620 GIVTKLMGGSKIAKA
+620 GIGG
-635 GPQSVIDVAAK
+635 
-646 GSRKWYQAPLE
+646 L
-657 SARHAGGFKNLT
+657 
-669 TLGKVANVGAGIGVG
+669 VGAGIGG
-684 IDAGTQ
+684 MLGGAAGATIGAQ
-690 VFSAIKNRHNAEKRS
+690 LGQAMGPKAATEFVKYFNPDTKYVERHKGKDGKTHKRVFTANTGRTKAEKSWNMNHTMDWQNFLHPNNVADFFGGAANITWNWLGHLNDQGFKNRSAKTLKASYKGSWEESFGKWLHQPMGKVSPSIRENAKRANKNRSAIGNWWNSLFGGDKVQAAELTKAQRKALRNGKTIGVSATKGAKSGMKDFPSWTKQLSAKSNKWFKSKWDGMKSWAGGVNKNVQSGWHGFTSWSGNLSHRSSKFFKSKWSGMQSWAGGINKDVQSGWKGIKTWFGNLGKNAVDLFKKPFEGLSKWVSDHTPRPVKAAL
-705 QDIGGAVGTG
+705 GAVGKG
-715 AGGLIGLAVGGPMG
+715 
-729 AMVGAQI
+729 
-736 GKVAGRW
+736 
-743 GGHAVNEF
+743 VN
-751 TKGWQR
+751 W
-757 SKPPKNF
+757 
-764 WSLENLG
+764 
-771 WSTKDT
+771 
-777 LGKIGKWGGK
+777 
-787 VGKNIGSAIGKGK
+787 VKGK
-800 KWVGKNGKE
+800 
-809 LALTA
+809 L
-814 VSPMLGIPALLY
+814 
-826 KNNPKVKKWADG
+826 
-838 IGKTIS
+838 
-844 TNWHNGVKGVG
+844 
-855 KWIKSIPSNLG
+855 
-866 KTGKGIKNWATQTGN
+866 TGK
-881 NIHKGWNKGIK
+881 
-892 ASHNFFKNLPK
+892 
-903 NTRNFVKSTQRSM
+903 
-916 SKFGRSV
+916 
-923 QRGFTGAYKK
+923 
-933 ARGKVH
+933 
-939 AFGKWYGKTWSRI
+939 
-952 FRTVNNNRYV
+952 
-962 KAFKKGRLFQTAF
+962 
-975 KDMKSRWNGFSKWFG
+975 
-990 KGWNSF
+990 
-996 WKKTKKWAQN
+996 
-1006 SWNGIKHNWNSF
+1006 
-1018 WGAIPKKW
+1018 
-1026 DAFKKSFGKGWS
+1026 
-1038 SFWGG
+1038 
-1043 VGRTFSNIVKGIEDA
+1043 
-1058 WNKSIGGIIKAWN
+1058 
-1071 GFTGKLGAFGKWA
+1071 
-1084 KNSWTG
+1084 
-1090 TKNNVKGFANDINYA
+1090 
-1105 FGGSK
+1105 
-1110 HKYKYDKFAHAN
+1110 AHAN
-1122 GGSMHTSHGALVGE
+1122 GGLMHTSHGALVGE
-1136 AGPELAYKPYANH
+1136 AGPELAYKPYANN

-1233 KIARQTGKDSSK
+1233 KITRQTGKDSSK

-1283 GKALDKTKGYARD
+1283 GKALGKTKGYARD

-1373 NNVTM
+1373 NNVIM

-1419 EKAGANPAD
+1419 EKAGANPAQ
-1428 SFKDMFLDK
+1428 SFKEMYLDK
-1437 LRPSGSNLKRG
+1437 LKPSGSNLKRG
-1448 SVELAQNSSQ
+1448 SIGLAQNSSQ

-1603 DSSKA
+1603 DFSKA

-1852 EINKALV
+1852 EINKVLV

-1867 DPSIY
+1867 DPSLY

>member
-1 MADAHEGMS
+1 MAGTHEGYN
-10 LSLKANFAQVNEA
+10 LGVRANFAQVEEA
-23 KKATQALNSAFGELQ
+23 RKATNALYAALGQVE
-38 RRANSL
+38 RRANNM
-44 HMSTNFPREINHI
+44 HMNGNLPKEINHI

-63 YVRRLESEGKTYE
+63 YIRRLESEGKTYE
-76 ANQQKVKAYQ
+76 ANQQKVKAYHS
-86 GAISKLSAEQSRLQ
+86 AIAELSNKQKELETALNRTAS
-100 SALSRTTSSTDKA
+100 SADKN
-113 SDAYRSQQIKL
+113 SDAYRTQRIKI
-124 NQTTAEINKFKAGI
+124 NQTIADINKFKAGM
-138 KSAQSEM
+138 KSAQAEM
-145 DRLHPTG
+145 DRIRPTG
-152 FNRWVKGAD
+152 FNKIVHGAT
-161 EVNKAATTMKSKL
+161 VATKATDTMKNKL
-174 HSAWDSIRGGAT
+174 HSAWNNIRGGAT

-198 AFSGAKQSA
+198 AMSGAKQSA

-223 GEKQKEVTKS
+223 GEHQKEVTKAVS
-233 VMEMQRQGRDMSIK
+233 AMQREGRDISIR

-253 EIAAGYEDLVKRG
+253 EVAAGYEDLVKRG
-266 YTTKQAVG
+266 YTTKQALG
-274 ALQTELQASVA
+274 ALTTEVQASVA

-298 QVLDAFGMRADD
+298 QVLDAFGMRAKNTKD
-310 TATMLK
+310 MLK
-316 NTKNV
+316 NTRQV

-348 AAHSNNIR
+348 AAKANNIS
-356 LAETASALGV
+356 LAETSSALGV

-385 NGLTNQANKI
+385 NGLTNQINKI
-395 GKKNSIFD
+395 GTKNSIFT
-403 KLGIKKSEMV
+403 KLGIKKSEML
-413 DAHGNLKGLSQ
+413 DAHGNLKGLSH
-424 DMAVLYKHIE
+424 DMGVLYQHIE
-434 EHSKGGSDQ
+434 SHSKGGSDK
-443 NGFFKSIFGTTGMN
+443 NGFFKSIFGTSGMN

-477 KAGKTGKYVSE
+477 KAGKTGSYVAK
-488 LAAKNMGT
+488 LAAQNMGT
-496 AQGSANSARQAM
+496 AQGSAASAKQAM

-518 VLPAINKASN
+518 LLPAINQASN
-528 ELAKFLLS
+528 ALAKFLLS

-554 NELVKFIEWSSTH
+554 NGLVKLIKWTATH
-567 KKQIEW
+567 KREVKW
-573 IGKGLLV
+573 IGYGILAGYSISKGL
-580 GYSAVKAAQF
+580 KF
-590 ISFLGKVKTG
+590 ISFLGQVKKG
-600 LEAIKATK
+600 LEAIKAIK
-608 LVGGLFGTGENA
+608 FVGGLFGKVTGGEKAAGTITKLGGALPKGRGGA
-620 GIVTKLMGGSKIAKA
+620 GILTGALQSAK
-635 GPQSVIDVAAK
+635 S
-646 GSRKWYQAPLE
+646 
-657 SARHAGGFKNLT
+657 AGGFKKLST
-669 TLGKVANVGAGIGVG
+669 AGKLANGAAGVG
-684 IDAGTQ
+684 VALDAGSQ
-690 VFSAIKNRHNAEKRS
+690 FVNAYKDRHNADKRS
-705 QDIGGAVGTG
+705 QDIGQGIGSAIGGGIGMYFGGPLGAAVGSQ
-715 AGGLIGLAVGGPMG
+715 L
-729 AMVGAQI
+729 
-736 GKVAGRW
+736 GKVAGKW
-743 GGHAVNEF
+743 GGTAVNHF

-757 SKPPKNF
+757 KKPPKKF

-838 IGKTIS
+838 VGKTIS

-939 AFGKWYGKTWSRI
+939 AFGKWYGKTWSGI

-996 WKKTKKWAQN
+996 WKKTKKWASN
-1006 SWNGIKHNWNSF
+1006 SWTGIKRNWNSF

-1026 DAFKKSFGKGWS
+1026 ESFKKSFGKGWN

-1043 VGRTFSNIVKGIEDA
+1043 VGKTFSNIVGGIKKA
-1058 WNKSIGGIIKAWN
+1058 WDDSIGGIIKAWN

-1090 TKNNVKGFANDINYA
+1090 TKNNVKAFGNDINYA
-1105 FGGSK
+1105 LGGSGK
-1110 HKYKYDKFAHAN
+1110 AFKYTKIKSHAN
-1122 GGSMHTSHGALVGE
+1122 GGAMHSIHGALVGE

-1149 VRLLGANGPQFTKVH
+1149 ARLLGANGPQFTKVQS
-1164 AGEHI
+1164 GEHI

-1174 TAKVLNGGLG
+1174 TRKVLGGGLG
-1184 NGLTL
+1184 HGMVL
-1189 KGYASGTDK
+1189 KGYANGTEK
-1198 LGKTSKKVTNDY
+1198 LGKTKKTVTNDY
-1210 KQIADKSSK
+1210 KQIVDKSSK
-1219 SLNSLSK
+1219 SLNKLSK
-1226 KSSSTWN
+1226 KSKNTWSEITQSTN
-1233 KIARQTGKDSSK
+1233 KEASK
-1245 TRKRAISDYSD
+1245 TRKNVISHYSQ
-1256 MHKGIVK
+1256 MRTGAHK
-1263 QMDKTH
+1263 QMNAMR
-1269 DGVISLSESTAKGF
+1269 DGVIDLAKTTSKGF
-1283 GKALDKTKGYARD
+1283 GKELGRMKGYAHD
-1296 AMSDSIGEINKGITG
+1296 AMGGTISQVNKGISG

-1324 VIKPVKFATGTDANG
+1324 VIKPVKFATGTDTNG

-1348 VNDAQTGPRQEALV
+1348 VNDAKVGPRQEAIV
-1362 SDKNELFLPRG
+1362 TDKNELLFPRG
-1373 NNVTM
+1373 QNTI
-1378 MLPKGWGVL
+1378 LPLKKGWGVL
-1387 NGTQTQQVAKSAG
+1387 NGAQTQQVANSAG
-1400 VKHFAK
+1400 LRHFAK
-1406 GSGLSHSALRKLA
+1406 GSGISYSALRKLA
-1419 EKAGANPAD
+1419 EKAGANPAK
-1428 SFKDMFLDK
+1428 SFKDMFLTHLKPGGTD
-1437 LRPSGSNLKRG
+1437 LKRG
-1448 SVELAQNSSQ
+1448 TVGLANNSAT

-1466 AMWTVIND
+1466 AMWSVIND

-1603 DSSKA
+1603 DFSKA

-1703 GTPSKGVIQF
+1703 GIPSKGVIQF

-1752 GWGPTGAVRGYA
+1752 GWGPSGPVRGYA

-1769 KAHTPFIAGERGPEL
+1769 AVHTPFIAGERGPEL

-1793 DSHEQTK
+1793 DTHEQTK
-1800 RKVSDLAQMFKFPKI
+1800 HKLSDLVNLVDPKI
-1815 NRPTR
+1815 NRPTHR
-1820 SNSSAPVININFN
+1820 NNSAPIININFN
-1833 GPIYGTKEEA
+1833 GPIGGSIEDA
-1843 KRIAELVRR
+1843 KRIAEIVKR
-1852 EINKALV
+1852 EITQYLV

-1867 DPSIY
+1867 DPSLY

>member
-1 MADAHEGMS
+1 MTDAHEGLS
-10 LSLKANFAQVNEA
+10 LSLKANFTQVNEA

-44 HMSTNFPREINHI
+44 HMSANFPREINHI

-63 YVRRLESEGKTYE
+63 YVKRLESEGKTYE
-76 ANQQKVKAYQ
+76 ANQQKVNAYQ
-86 GAISKLSAEQSRLQ
+86 GAIGKLSAEQSRLQ
-100 SALSRTTSSTDKA
+100 SALNRTTSSTDKA

-145 DRLHPTG
+145 KRIHPTG
-152 FNRWVKGAD
+152 FNRWVKGAN
-161 EVNKAATTMKSKL
+161 EVTKVTSTMKSKL

-186 VAAAGIGAVGAA
+186 VAAAEIGAVGAA

-233 VMEMQRQGRDMSIK
+233 VTEMQRQGRDMSIK

-253 EIAAGYEDLVKRG
+253 KIAEGYEDLIKRG
-266 YTTKQAVG
+266 YTTKQALG

-285 SGDKFSDVTTVSS
+285 SGDDFKDVTTVSS
-298 QVLDAFGMRADD
+298 QVLEAFGMKADS
-310 TATMLK
+310 TKTMLK
-316 NTKNV
+316 NTKEV

-329 DATSTG
+329 DATSTR
-335 FSDLGVAMSYVGT
+335 FSDLGVAMSYVGE
-348 AAHSNNIR
+348 AAHTNGIS
-356 LAETASALGV
+356 LSETASALGV
-366 LSNNGL
+366 LSNHGM
-372 ESDKAGTALRATI
+372 ESDKAGTNLRGTI
-385 NGLTNQANKI
+385 NGLTNQINKI
-395 GKKNSIFD
+395 GKKNSIFTQ
-403 KLGIKKSEMV
+403 LGITKSEML
-413 DAHGNLKGLSQ
+413 DAHGNIKSLSH
-424 DMAVLYKHIE
+424 DMGVLYKHVQ
-434 EHSKGGSDQ
+434 EHSKGGSQ
-443 NGFFKSIFGTTGMN
+443 TNGFFRSIFGTTAMN
-457 GAMILA
+457 GALTLA
-463 KSSKEVEDLTKRTE
+463 KYSSEVSKLDKNTQHY
-477 KAGKTGKYVSE
+477 GKTGTYVAQ
-488 LAAKNMGT
+488 LAKKNMAT
-496 AQGSANSARQAM
+496 AQGNMASAKRSLDV
-508 NAFKMTLGNA
+508 FKMTLGNA
-518 VLPAINKASN
+518 LLPALNQASN
-528 ELAKFLLS
+528 ALAKFLLS

-549 VAKVA
+549 VGYVA
-554 NELVKFIEWSSTH
+554 NKLVAFIKWTSTH
-567 KKQIEW
+567 EKEVEW

-590 ISFLGKVKTG
+590 ISFLGKVKDW
-600 LEAIKATK
+600 LEAIKSIK
-608 LVGGLFGTGENA
+608 FVGGLFGKGLEDKAATATVQRLGGAVTKGATRGNA
-620 GIVTKLMGGSKIAKA
+620 GILTGALQSAK
-635 GPQSVIDVAAK
+635 S
-646 GSRKWYQAPLE
+646 
-657 SARHAGGFKNLT
+657 AGGFKNLT
-669 TLGKVANVGAGIGVG
+669 TVGKIANVGAGIGVG

-729 AMVGAQI
+729 AAFGAQI

-743 GGHAVNEF
+743 GGHAVNQF
-751 TKGWQR
+751 TKGWQK
-757 SKPPKNF
+757 SKPPKSF

-771 WSTKDT
+771 WSTHDMFNEV
-777 LGKIGKWGGK
+777 GKGWNDFWGGMGNWRKKQSAGWTKWNRQTAQGIGKWASD
-787 VGKNIGSAIGKGK
+787 VGKGWNK
-800 KWVGKNGKE
+800 
-809 LALTA
+809 
-814 VSPMLGIPALLY
+814 
-826 KNNPKVKKWADG
+826 
-838 IGKTIS
+838 
-844 TNWHNGVKGVG
+844 GVKGVG
-855 KWIKSIPSNLG
+855 KWIHDIPSNIG
-866 KTGKGIKNWATQTGN
+866 KTGTSIKNWAGNVGN
-881 NIHKGWNKGIK
+881 NIHKGFDTATRNT
-892 ASHNFFKNLPK
+892 HNFFKSLPK
-903 NTRNFVKSTQRSM
+903 NTRKTGSNIKNWA
-916 SKFGRSV
+916 SKTGRNIGKGINS
-923 QRGFTGAYKK
+923 GWKK
-933 ARGKVH
+933 AKTGVSN
-939 AFGKWYGKTWSRI
+939 FGKWYSKKWNDIWKS
-952 FRTVNNNRYV
+952 VNNNRYV
-962 KAFKKGRLFQTAF
+962 KAFKKGQLFQTAF
-975 KDMKSRWNGFSKWFG
+975 KDMKSRWNAFSKWFG
-990 KGWNSF
+990 KGWNGF
-996 WKKTKKWAQN
+996 WAKIGKWAKN
-1006 SWNGIKHNWNSF
+1006 SWNGIKRNWNNF
-1018 WGAIPKKW
+1018 WGSLPKKW
-1026 DAFKKSFGKGWS
+1026 EAFKKGFAKGWS
-1038 SFWGG
+1038 NFWGG
-1043 VGRTFSNIVKGIEDA
+1043 IKKA
-1058 WNKSIGGIIKAWN
+1058 WDNSIGGIIKAWN

-1090 TKNNVKGFANDINYA
+1090 TKNNVKGFTNRMIYGA
-1105 FGGSK
+1105 GGK
-1110 HKYKYDKFAHAN
+1110 KTTFKYDKFAHAN
-1122 GGSMHTSHGALVGE
+1122 GGTMHTSHGALVGE
-1136 AGPELAYKPYANH
+1136 AGPELAYKPYAND

-1233 KIARQTGKDSSK
+1233 KITRQTGKDSSK

-1324 VIKPVKFATGTDANG
+1324 VIKPVKFASGTDANG

-1419 EKAGANPAD
+1419 EKAGANPAQ
-1428 SFKDMFLDK
+1428 SFKEMYLDK
-1437 LRPSGSNLKRG
+1437 LKPSGSNLKRG
-1448 SVELAQNSSQ
+1448 SIGLVQNSSQ

-1466 AMWTVIND
+1466 AMWTVINN
-1474 AIGDSSKNAKGLLK
+1474 AIGGGDGKGGTREAFLRFAESTFSGVPYVMGAMSKAASDCSGMVAQALKHFGINAGRSTVDMQHSSALQYLGKSINRTIPGDL
-1488 AVEKNGEGHK
+1488 VIFGHGT
-1498 YVWGAAG
+1498 GAAG
-1505 PSTFDCSGLVMY
+1505 
-1517 TLKHDYGIDYPHFS
+1517 
-1531 GAQYARTQHI
+1531 
-1541 SKNDAR
+1541 
-1547 MGDLVFWGPGD
+1547 
-1558 HVGVYAGGNKYFS
+1558 HVGIVKNPRTG
-1571 AESPS
+1571 
-1576 QGIHMNTLSS
+1576 T
-1586 VVGHGS
+1586 
-1592 PMFGRVKGIKN
+1592 MFNETPPKARVTRIADDMGMGYGFYRVKGLHNASTAK
-1603 DSSKA
+1603 KTAKPA
-1608 TRKNT
+1608 TNLT
-1613 ADKALINLAKRELG
+1613 ALAKRELG
-1627 ASALKWIKDKL
+1627 PAALKWIKDKL
-1638 GDEMGSLS
+1638 GDEGSLGGNIGGEGVKRWAGTVKRVLGMLHLS
-1646 NPSGDGVARWRSVIE
+1646 TSDSMVARVLRQIQ
-1661 RAARVMHVSL
+1661 
-1671 SKADLAHIL
+1671 
-1680 NVTAHESGGN
+1680 TESGGN
-1690 PKAVNG
+1690 PNARQPGSDPDGDGSGPALGLMQTKRATFEAFKRKGSGGIFNG
-1696 WDSNAKA
+1696 PANIYAGLNYAKHRYGSSLSA
-1703 GTPSKGVIQF
+1703 LGN
-1713 IQPTFDHYAVKGHH
+1713 GH
-1727 NILNGYDQ
+1727 
-1735 YLAMFND
+1735 
-1742 KTWRRDLTLG
+1742 
-1752 GWGPTGAVRGYA
+1752 GYA

-1820 SNSSAPVININFN
+1820 SHSSAPVININLN
-1833 GPIYGTKEEA
+1833 GPIYGTREDA

-1852 EINKALV
+1852 EINKVLV
-1859 NIGDEFGT
+1859 NISDELGT
-1867 DPSIY
+1867 DPSLY